1 MKRFYTFEPKNFRI
15 FDKMKGFIA
24 VALLMLMAVGNVNA
38 QVYQL
43 VTSVSDLA
51 VGDTVI
57 IAANGADYAM
67 STTQNGNNR
76 GTTAI
81 VKSDGG
87 TIASWTSSD
96 VEKFVLEAGTVSNTF
111 AFRAIGHAGYLYAAF
126 SNNNYLRTQSSIDN
140 FASWA
145 VTIASDGQATAISQ
159 GTSTRNSLRYNSASS
174 IFAAYNSGQSAIC
187 FYKWVCPAV
196 ASVAVEPSIN
206 TAVATWTS
214 DGTEFNAECNGQ
226 TLTGFT
232 KTGDVWSC
240 NISGLNPHTAYTF
253 KVKTDCAT
261 EYTEVNFT
269 TTCPVYT
276 DNTVN
281 ATIYEGQTYT
291 FHGNDYTEANTYTIP
306 MTDAYGCDSTVT
318 LVLEVLPPVNVH
330 SEVVTACDSYTLE
343 KLDGTQ
349 IICTETNIYYDT
361 LPNGAQGGLDSIH
374 IVDLTI
380 GHTYNIDT
388 NVKICETELPYE
400 FGPFTFPAGSQ
411 ALEMPI
417 PLHYTFTTAE
427 GCDSTVTL
435 HLTIGEVYD
444 VTVDS
449 TICENS
455 LPLTWNGKEFNA
467 AGTQSVTLQSVL
479 GCDSVVTMNLY
490 VNPNTTYEMTETVLE
505 NDLPYQLNGTDY
517 TTTGTYTQTIENANG
532 CDSVITLNLTV
543 YMNVTADETQT
554 ICEDQLPY
562 TWNGVEFT
570 AAGVDTVTL
579 QGAGEHGVDSTVN
592 MTLVVN
598 PLYNVTDELA
608 VCDNQMPYTW
618 NGVQFTE
625 AGTQS
630 ATLQSAAGC
639 DSVVTMTLTVNPT
652 YALTVD
658 STICENSLPFTWNDT
673 TFEAGTVVN
682 ANYTYV
688 FNGHSA
694 TGCDSVVTLNLR
706 VNGNSEET
714 VELTVLENELP
725 YTYNTESYSTPGTY
739 YQHIQNANG
748 CDSTIT
754 VVFDYYPNITVDVDS
769 TVCSTLLPITW
780 NNVEFDAAG
789 TSTVTLTGAGSHGED
804 STVNM
809 TLNVNVAPVAEITY
823 TICESEL
830 PYTQNGVTFDAA
842 GAQDVTLTAANGCDS
857 TLTMT
862 VVVNPVYNETEEI
875 SLCAVELPYTWNDTT
890 FEVATT
896 VPGNTYT
903 HVFHGTSALGCD
915 STVTLTLT
923 MKAQSECEFEV
934 TATAGEHG
942 TITPAGTDTYDYH
955 ATPTFTITPDA
966 CYEIAAITVN
976 GVEVANPASPFT
988 LEPIEENTTVD
999 VTFQLINYELTWTNI
1014 GNGDGT
1020 VNDSV
1025 EGVFATALCGEM
1037 VQGYV
1042 VKAATGSHLTK
1053 VVWNN
1058 YPIVIGGNI
1067 DEWTI
1072 NIPMT
1077 VDASNTNVEVE
1088 FTLDQFT
1095 VTATENDNTMGIVDP
1110 STATINYGQSAVINI
1125 LAETPGY
1132 HIEKVVCG
1140 NDTVIYGNNT
1150 AIEETYTVQS
1160 VTSDTLVEAFFAIN
1174 TYTITVEASANGTVD
1189 PAETITVEH
1198 GTNTTFTFT
1207 ADACY
1212 HVEEVMIDGV
1222 AQSPVPASY
1231 DFVNVA
1237 DNHTVAVTFSID
1249 TFLMT
1254 GVAHET
1260 TMGEVIGGTA
1270 DCGSNFEYTVNA
1282 FEGYHVERIERGGSV
1297 IATYTNQPATVSSYI
1312 NNVTEDT
1319 QIDAYFAINQ
1329 YEVTAT
1335 ATNGTITPATS
1346 TVAHGGSQTFTMV
1359 PDMCYE
1365 LTSVTVNGE
1374 ERISDVTTTTSAQQV
1389 LVEEG
1394 FDNVTGSNTTPI
1406 TIGNFVTGWSGT
1418 NVYPDV
1424 NNSLENMLKL
1434 GKSGAAGS
1442 VTLPALDLSEGAF
1455 RVEFDAAAWIGT
1467 GNPDNTTMVVVVN
1480 GEETEVNG
1488 MPVGNDNMG
1497 HFVLNFSN
1505 GTANTI
1511 ISFESYATSHSR
1523 FYLDN
1528 VKVTTGGLD
1537 INTLVVNPIEG
1548 PTTVQATFSLMT
1560 HDVVTSVIEGEGE
1573 ITPSYQVD
1581 CGTAST
1587 VTLTAGEGY
1596 HVNYYLLN
1604 GDTTTLNTNA
1614 DNNVTVNL
1622 NGMQDDTVAVAFA
1635 INTYNIT
1642 ACTGTNGTLTVMNA
1656 TVNHGDSAYVQVV
1669 ADVANGY
1676 HIVEITDNAGGSLP
1690 LGENTDVDVMY
1701 GLGDIQQDIEVC
1713 ATFAHNLYPITVVN
1727 NNPEIGTIVPSVD
1740 SSWTWGEDVP
1750 FVITPL
1756 NECYV
1761 ISEITVDGT
1770 TLTAGTDYTVTG
1782 DTYTFVNVTDEHS
1795 ITVGFDTVVYQ
1806 MTATIDPASSATV
1819 TTGEANCG
1827 QNWDFVM
1834 EAAEGQHL
1842 AMVFVD
1848 YVLDTVFENQEDTYT
1863 YTIEDV
1869 HANHSVIVYTAIDE
1883 YAVNITTIGEG
1894 VTNLDGDTNVIYN
1907 NTLDFTFAPNA
1918 CNELVSFTIND
1929 EEYFD
1934 SIVSMAYTWT
1944 ATEDATIVVTYDSIR
1959 YIMAETHTGN
1969 GTVSFDS
1976 TVNCGETYTYTV
1988 TADEG
1993 WHIES
1998 CILSDGTT
2006 DVEQMTL
2013 PTTNADNATTVDV
2026 TADKDYVLNVT
2037 FAINMYNVTLC
2048 NALTEGTATFTP
2060 NPVAHDSSVVV
2071 NVVATA
2077 PGYHVQTVFS
2087 DETNVQTYGEN
2098 ENIDVNY
2105 TLTNVV
2111 SDTCVDV
2118 TFELN
2123 NYTITA
2129 SVADA
2134 TNGMIT
2140 PEGDS
2145 AVRYGDNVTY
2155 TIQPTND
2162 CHYISTVVVDDTT
2175 EIVVNDS
2182 VAYTYTFSAIENN
2195 HTIVA
2200 NFDVYRYEVATSVN
2214 DALMGEVTPTDT
2226 LDCGE
2231 TFDYTVTPAFGYHIA
2246 SVEVDGVAETIADSS
2261 TFASSITD
2269 IHADHSIVV
2278 TFEINHYLIDVTA
2291 GANGTIVPGDTVLEH
2306 GQDLTLTITPDD
2318 CYYISELIVDGEDQ
2332 ASLIVPDGM
2341 TYTFVNLTEAHTIEA
2356 NFAIYTYDMTETH
2369 TGEGT
2374 VSTADDINCGDEYTY
2389 TITAGTGW
2397 HIASIELGGN
2407 TINNTMVEP
2416 NDFNDTTITVN
2427 PVRQDTM
2434 ITVVFEIDHYTVSA
2448 CDVTNGTIVIN
2459 DPTEV
2464 DSNSNTTA
2472 TITADAANG
2481 YHIVEISDNRGG
2493 LETYGA
2499 NTDTVATYNVDNV
2512 DQDIE
2517 VCAVFAL
2524 NEFHITATAGANG
2537 TIDPEGTDT
2546 IFYGETLTY
2555 TITADQPCYYISA
2568 VDVDGA
2574 SVWTGYTDSISPYT
2588 YTFTAADFDQSVVEH
2603 TINAEFTMF
2612 QYNMTSTAYEDT
2624 MGTVTS
2630 AVVNC
2635 AEDYTYVI
2643 NANYGWHI
2651 DHVVLDGTT
2660 TNYDGQPTE
2669 DSITVTDI
2677 HEHHNLDVYFARN
2690 YYPVTAIAN
2699 EHGTIVVAGTASIEH
2714 GTSVSYDITPDHC
2727 YYISEILVN
2736 GEAQAIDD
2744 IEGETFTIASI
2755 EDTTVIEV
2763 SFEIYRYFMGE
2774 SHTGNGTVTT
2784 DTVDCDA
2791 AYQYTITADT
2801 GWHIESHTLGGVTYT
2816 LNHNS
2821 DVEALRNVTAA
2832 TQDTTLEVIFA
2843 RNNYTIDV
2851 TTTGNGTT
2859 TPGDTTVEYEA
2870 TVDYTI
2876 TADFGHH
2883 IASVT
2888 VDGVAENVP
2897 DNADTYDYTF
2907 SNIDANHTL
2916 NVVFE
2921 PNVYVINAT
2930 AEDHGTILLEGDNE
2944 VVFGGSV
2951 TFSITADPCYNISA
2965 IVVDGEED
2973 TNFVAGVPT
2982 AEYTMSNIDS
2992 NHTVVAQFEITTY
3005 EVTVNVTGN
3014 GTADPTSGTYNCGD
3028 TVAFTFTPDND
3039 GVEVES
3045 VVVNGNNIGSVT
3057 SYVINGISAD
3067 YTIDVTFAD
3076 ITYTLTS
3083 VAYNNGTID
3092 PVGDTVVAYNGS
3104 MTYTLTPDDCQTV
3117 SELLVNGVS
3126 YLDSA
3131 SFDGTTLTLDNI
3143 QRDMTIQAYF
3153 QVMTYTVEATQAEGG
3168 VITETGV
3175 YNCGTDVAYNITAA
3189 DCYTLTT
3196 ITVDGEDITCE
3207 LTDTVI
3213 VFNAIDTNH
3222 TITATFTMNTYTITA
3237 NVDDDAAGTITPTNT
3252 FDCGETP
3259 TYEITPNEGYYI
3271 VSVMVDSVEQGAI
3284 ESYTFSALHADHTI
3298 DATFAKYTYTVSA
3311 FGANGVE
3318 IDPMGDTVVEYGESL
3333 TYTLTADDCY
3343 EIVDV
3348 TLDGESL
3355 GAVTTVNVD
3364 NITADHVINVVSAIK
3379 TYTITAT
3386 ATEGGVITPA
3396 GEVEVN
3402 CGGSQYFTI
3411 TPAEG
3416 YVIESVEVDGNDE
3429 GAITSYLFD
3438 SVTADATI
3446 HVTFTAIADS
3456 VYTIT
3461 ATAGANGTI
3470 TPAGDVEV
3478 NYGASQS
3485 FVIVPDEFYTIGEVL
3500 IDSVP
3505 LATPVAS
3512 YTFVNVTANHTIDV
3526 TFVPAE
3532 CPVPTYAWT
3541 TDITDNS
3548 ATLNWSD
3555 MEVTSYTIRYK
3566 TSADTAYTVVDNI
3579 TDVTYELSG
3588 LEDNTVYYWNVKSVC
3603 IADEAESNWSS
3614 QQSFRTEG
3622 TVDTTGVVNYE
3633 LDFVKVYSYGS
3644 DIYVVNNGNAVI
3656 NNVQVF
3662 DLNGR
3667 IIYNGKAQEN
3677 PTVINV
3683 NAANGMYVVR
3693 VITADAVRNYK
3704 VSISN
3709 R

>member
-24 VALLMLMAVGNVNA
+24 VALLMLMALGNVDA
-38 QVYQL
+38 QVFRL
-43 VTSVSDLA
+43 VSSASDLN

-57 IAANGADYAM
+57 IAAQGYDYAL
-67 STTQNGNNR
+67 STDQQSNNRRQAAITKTDDKVTLTSDVEIIVLEAGNVTGTFALKAQGTAGYLYASSSSGNQLRTQSTLNGNASWLITISGGTASIVAQGSNTRNTMQYNSTNGLFSCYASASQSALCLYKKVCADVETLTATPDITSAQATWSSMATSFVAELNGTPVTNFTQNGNNW
-76 GTTAI
+76 TC
-81 VKSDGG
+81 DL
-87 TIASWTSSD
+87 ASLTP
-96 VEKFVLEAGTVSNTF
+96 NT
-111 AFRAIGHAGYLYAAF
+111 
-126 SNNNYLRTQSSIDN
+126 D
-140 FASWA
+140 
-145 VTIASDGQATAISQ
+145 
-159 GTSTRNSLRYNSASS
+159 
-174 IFAAYNSGQSAIC
+174 
-187 FYKWVCPAV
+187 
-196 ASVAVEPSIN
+196 
-206 TAVATWTS
+206 
-214 DGTEFNAECNGQ
+214 
-226 TLTGFT
+226 
-232 KTGDVWSC
+232 
-240 NISGLNPHTAYTF
+240 YTF
-253 KVKTDCAT
+253 KVRSACQT
-261 EYTEVNFT
+261 EFEVANFT
-269 TTCPVYT
+269 TGCTVYT

-281 ATIYEGQTYT
+281 ATIYEGQVYP
-291 FHGNDYTEANTYTIP
+291 FHGTDYTEANTYTIP
-306 MTDAYGCDSTVT
+306 MTDAYGCDSTIT
-318 LVLEVLPPVNVH
+318 LVLEVLPPLNVH
-330 SEVVTACDSYTLE
+330 EEDITACDSYTLE
-343 KLDGTQ
+343 KLDGTE

-361 LPNGAQGGLDSIH
+361 LVGGAQGGLDSIH
-374 IVDLTI
+374 IVNLTI
-380 GHTYNIDT
+380 GQTYNIDT
-388 NVKICETELPYE
+388 VITICETDLPFN
-400 FGPFTFPAGSQ
+400 FGPFNFPEGSQ
-411 ALEMPI
+411 AMEMPI
-417 PLHYTFTTAE
+417 PLHYTFTTAA
-427 GCDSTVTL
+427 GCDSVVTL
-435 HLTIGEVYD
+435 RLTIGEVYEVD
-444 VTVDS
+444 VDS
-449 TICENS
+449 TICENA
-455 LPLTWNGKEFNA
+455 LPFTWNGVTFTA
-467 AGTQSVTLQSVL
+467 AGTQSTTLQTVL
-479 GCDSVVTMNLY
+479 GCDSVVNMT
-490 VNPNTTYEMTETVLE
+490 VNVNTNTVSEINAEVVE
-505 NDLPYQLNGTDY
+505 NDLPYELNGTEY
-517 TTTGTYTQTIENANG
+517 TTSGTYTQLLENANG
-532 CDSVITLNLTV
+532 CDSTITLNLTV
-543 YMNVTADETQT
+543 YMNVTGDAEQT
-554 ICEDQLPY
+554 ICESQLPY
-562 TWNGVEFT
+562 TWNEVEFT
-570 AAGVDTVTL
+570 AAGTQSAL
-579 QGAGEHGVDSTVN
+579 LAGQGSHGEDSTVN

-598 PLYNVTDELA
+598 PEYNVNDELA
-608 VCDNQMPYTW
+608 VCDNELPYTW
-618 NGVQFTE
+618 NEVVFTE
-625 AGTQS
+625 AGTQT
-630 ATLQSAAGC
+630 ATLQTVAGC

-652 YALTVD
+652 ATGAEEF
-658 STICENSLPFTWNDT
+658 TICPADLPYTWNDT
-673 TFEAGTVVN
+673 TFGSETTPGT
-682 ANYTYV
+682 YTYIY
-688 FNGHSA
+688 NGHTVA
-694 TGCDSVVTLNLR
+694 GCDSVVTLTLTINA
-706 VNGNSEET
+706 NTEET
-714 VELTVLENELP
+714 VEVTVLENELP
-725 YTYNTESYSTPGTY
+725 YEFNGDLYSTPGTY
-739 YQHIQNANG
+739 YTHIQNAVG
-748 CDSTIT
+748 CDSAIT
-754 VVFDYYPNITVDVDS
+754 LVFDYYPNITVDVDS
-769 TVCSTLLPITW
+769 TICSTMLPLTW
-780 NNVEFDAAG
+780 NEVEFDAAG
-789 TSTVTLTGAGSHGED
+789 NGTVTLTGAGSHGED

-809 TLNVNVAPVAEITY
+809 TLNVLEAPVAEITY
-823 TICESEL
+823 TICDSEL
-830 PYTQNGVTFDAA
+830 PYTQNGITFDAA
-842 GAQDVTLTAANGCDS
+842 GVQDVVLTAANGCDS

-862 VVVNPVYNETEEI
+862 VVVNPTYNETEELF
-875 SLCAVELPYTWNDTT
+875 LCPIELPYTWNDTT
-890 FEVATT
+890 FEAGTT
-896 VPGNTYT
+896 VAGQTYT
-903 HVFHGTSALGCD
+903 HVFNGTTVAGCD
-915 STVTLTLT
+915 SVVELTLT
-923 MKAQSECEFEV
+923 MKQQSECEFEV
-934 TATAGEHG
+934 TATAGAHG
-942 TITPAGTDTYDYH
+942 TISPAGTQTVDYH
-955 ATPTFTITPDA
+955 ATPAYTITPDA
-966 CYEIAAITVN
+966 CYEIATLTVN
-976 GVEVANPASPFT
+976 GVAVDNPTNDYT
-988 LEPIEENTTVD
+988 LEPVEENTTVD

-1025 EGVFATALCGEM
+1025 EGVFATALCGDM

-1077 VDASNTNVEVE
+1077 VDATNTNIQVE

-1110 STATINYGQSAVINI
+1110 TTSTIDYGHSAVIDI

-1140 NDTVIYGNNT
+1140 NDTVLYGTNT
-1150 AIEETYTVQS
+1150 DVEETYTVQS

-1174 TYTITVEASANGTVD
+1174 NYNITVESYTNGTIE
-1189 PAETITVEH
+1189 PAETITVEF
-1198 GTNTTFTFT
+1198 GTDTTFTFT
-1207 ADACY
+1207 PDACY
-1212 HVEEVMIDGV
+1212 HVEEVLVDGV
-1222 AQSPVPASY
+1222 AIDPAPTSY

-1237 DNHTVAVTFSID
+1237 DNHTLAVTFAID
-1249 TFLMT
+1249 SFLM
-1254 GVAHET
+1254 VAT
-1260 TMGEVIGGTA
+1260 VNDASMGEVTEGIA
-1270 DCGSNFEYTVNA
+1270 ACGSTFEYVVTAYN
-1282 FEGYHVERIERGGSV
+1282 GYHVDHIERDGAV
-1297 IATYTNQPATVSSYI
+1297 IATYTNQPATASCFIS
-1312 NNVTEDT
+1312 NVTADT
-1319 QIDAYFAINQ
+1319 QIDVFFAINE

-1335 ATNGTITPATS
+1335 ATNGTIAPATS
-1346 TVAHGGSQTFTMV
+1346 TVAHGGSQTFTMT
-1359 PDMCYE
+1359 PDECYE
-1365 LTSVTVNGE
+1365 LASVTVNGVDMTG
-1374 ERISDVTTTTSAQQV
+1374 DVTTTASDYVVV
-1389 LVEEG
+1389 LNEDFAAAVGNPNSELTVGNILPGWTGTKAYPNEG
-1394 FDNVTGSNTTPI
+1394 
-1406 TIGNFVTGWSGT
+1406 
-1418 NVYPDV
+1418 
-1424 NNSLENMLKL
+1424 MLKFGTSSL
-1434 GKSGAAGS
+1434 GGS
-1442 VTLPALDLSEGAF
+1442 ITLPTLDLSAGDF
-1455 RVEFDAAAWIGT
+1455 HIEFDAAAY
-1467 GNPDNTTMVVVVN
+1467 NNSSEQTTLILTVN
-1480 GEETEVNG
+1480 GVETEVDG
-1488 MPVGNDNMG
+1488 LLRGDNNMQT
-1497 HFVLNFSN
+1497 FSYDFTN
-1505 GTANTI
+1505 GTANTV
-1511 ISFESYATSHSR
+1511 ISFESFQDNRSR
-1523 FYLDN
+1523 FFLDN
-1528 VKVTTGGLD
+1528 VKITTGSPA
-1537 INTLVVNPIEG
+1537 ISTLTVTPIEG
-1548 PTTVQATFSLMT
+1548 PTTVEATFSQQQFE
-1560 HDVVTSVIEGEGE
+1560 VVTSVIEGNGE
-1573 ITPSYQVD
+1573 ITPTTTFD
-1581 CGTAST
+1581 CGSDVE
-1587 VTLTAGEGY
+1587 VTMTAGDGY
-1596 HVNYYLLN
+1596 HINYYVVN
-1604 GDTTTLNTNA
+1604 GETTTLNTN
-1614 DNNVTVNL
+1614 
-1622 NGMQDDTVAVAFA
+1622 DDTQVTIAVNSSRNDTVDVAFA

-1642 ACTGTNGTLTVMNA
+1642 ACTGTNGTLTVLNA

-1676 HIVEITDNAGGSLP
+1676 HIVEITDNAGGSLT
-1690 LGENTDVDVMY
+1690 LGENTDTDVMY

-1750 FVITPL
+1750 FVITPSS
-1756 NECYV
+1756 ECYY

-1782 DTYTFVNVTDEHS
+1782 DTYTFVNVVDEHS

-1842 AMVFVD
+1842 AMIFVD
-1848 YVLDTVFENQEDTYT
+1848 YVLDTVFTNQEDTYT
-1863 YTIEDV
+1863 YTVEDV
-1869 HANHSVIVYTAIDE
+1869 HGDHNVIVYTAIDE
-1883 YAVNITTIGEG
+1883 YAVNVTTIGEG
-1894 VTNLDGDTNVIYN
+1894 VTNIDGDTTAVYN
-1907 NTLDFTFAPNA
+1907 TTLDFTFAPNA

-1929 EEYFD
+1929 VEYID
-1934 SIVSMAYTWT
+1934 SLSSLAYTWT
-1944 ATEDATIVVTYDSIR
+1944 ATEDASVVVTYDSIR

-1976 TVNCGETYTYTV
+1976 TVNCGETYTYEV
-1988 TADEG
+1988 QAEEG

-1998 CILSDGTT
+1998 CILSDGVT

-2037 FAINMYNVTLC
+2037 FAINTYNVTLC
-2048 NALTEGTATFTP
+2048 NPLTEGTATI
-2060 NPVAHDSSVVV
+2060 NPAVVAHDSTVEVTVVV
-2071 NVVATA
+2071 TA
-2077 PGYHVQTVFS
+2077 PGYHVQTIFS
-2087 DETNVQTYGEN
+2087 DESNVQTYGEN
-2098 ENIDVNY
+2098 ADTNVTY

-2111 SDTCVDV
+2111 SDTCIDV

-2123 NYTITA
+2123 NYNIVA
-2129 SVADA
+2129 SVSDPD
-2134 TNGMIT
+2134 NGEIV

-2155 TIQPTND
+2155 TIRPTND

-2175 EIVVNDS
+2175 VIDVNDS
-2182 VAYTYTFSAIENN
+2182 VAFDYTFAAIDNN

-2200 NFDVYRYEVATSVN
+2200 NFDIYRYEVTTSVN
-2214 DALMGEVTPTDT
+2214 DATMGTITATDSV
-2226 LDCGE
+2226 DCGSA
-2231 TFDYTVTPAFGYHIA
+2231 FDYEVIPEVGYHIA

-2261 TFASSITD
+2261 TFTSSITD
-2269 IHADHSIVV
+2269 IHADHSIVA

-2291 GANGTIVPGDTVLEH
+2291 GANGTIVSGDTVLEH
-2306 GQDLTLTITPDD
+2306 GQDVTFTITPDD

-2332 ASLIVPDGM
+2332 ASMIVPEGM
-2341 TYTFVNLTEAHTIEA
+2341 TYTFANVSEAHTIEA
-2356 NFAIYTYDMTETH
+2356 NFEIYTYDMTETH
-2369 TGEGT
+2369 TGNGT

-2389 TITAGTGW
+2389 TITADMGW
-2397 HIASIELGGN
+2397 HIASIEFGGN

-2416 NDFNDTTITVN
+2416 NDFNDTIITIN

-2434 ITVVFEIDHYTVSA
+2434 LTVVFEIDHYTVSA
-2448 CDVTNGTIVIN
+2448 CAAVNGTITIN
-2459 DPTEV
+2459 DPVEV
-2464 DSNSNTTA
+2464 DSNMSTTA
-2472 TITADAANG
+2472 TIVADTLNG
-2481 YHIVEISDNRGG
+2481 YHIVEVSDNRGG
-2493 LETYGA
+2493 YVAYGN
-2499 NTDTVATYNVDNV
+2499 NTDVEVVYNIDNV

-2546 IFYGETLTY
+2546 LFYGETLTY

-2568 VDVDGA
+2568 VDVDGE
-2574 SVWTGYTDSISPYT
+2574 SVWTGHTDSISPYT
-2588 YTFTAADFDQSVVEH
+2588 YTFTAADFDQAVVEH

-2612 QYNMTSTAYEDT
+2612 EYNMTATAHEDT

-2635 AEDYTYVI
+2635 GDDYTYEI
-2643 NANYGWHI
+2643 TANYGWHI

-2669 DSITVTDI
+2669 DEITVTDI

-2699 EHGTIVVAGTASIEH
+2699 EHGSIVVAGTTSVEH
-2714 GTSVSYDITPDHC
+2714 GTGVSYEITPDHC

-2736 GEAQAIDD
+2736 GEAQAIDN
-2744 IEGETFTIASI
+2744 IEGETFAIASI
-2755 EDTTVIEV
+2755 EDTTVIEA

-2774 SHTGNGTVTT
+2774 THTGNGTVTT

-2821 DVEALRNVTAA
+2821 DVQALRNVTAA

-2851 TTTGNGTT
+2851 TVNGNGTT

-2897 DNADTYDYTF
+2897 ANADTYDYTF

-2965 IVVDGEED
+2965 ILVDGEAD

-2992 NHTVVAQFEITTY
+2992 NHTVVAQFETTTY

-3067 YTIDVTFAD
+3067 YTIDVNFAD

-3104 MTYTLTPDDCQTV
+3104 MTYTLTPNDCQTV

-3131 SFDGTTLTLDNI
+3131 NFDGTTLTLDNI

-3153 QVMTYTVEATQAEGG
+3153 QVMTYTVEATQADGG

-3175 YNCGTDVAYNITAA
+3175 YNCGTDVTYNIVAN

-3237 NVDDDAAGTITPTNT
+3237 NVNDDAAGTITPTDT
-3252 FDCGETP
+3252 FNCGETP
-3259 TYEITPNEGYYI
+3259 VYEITPNEGYYI

-3284 ESYTFSALHADHTI
+3284 DSYTFSALHADHTI

-3311 FGANGVE
+3311 YGAAGVE
-3318 IDPMGDTVVEYGESL
+3318 ITPEGDTTVEYGESVS
-3333 TYTLTADDCY
+3333 YTLTADDCY
-3343 EIVDV
+3343 EIVSV
-3348 TLDGESL
+3348 MLDGEDL
-3355 GAVTTVNVD
+3355 GAVTTVDVD
-3364 NITADHVINVVSAIK
+3364 SITANHVITVESAIK

-3386 ATEGGVITPA
+3386 ATEGGNITPA
-3396 GEVEVN
+3396 GEVIVN
-3402 CGGSQYFTI
+3402 CGASQFFSI

-3416 YVIESVEVDGNDE
+3416 YVIESVEVDGADQ
-3429 GAITSYLFD
+3429 GAISSYLFD

-3446 HVTFTAIADS
+3446 HVIFSAIADS
-3456 VYTIT
+3456 TYTIT

-3470 TPAGDVEV
+3470 TPAGDVTV
-3478 NYGASQS
+3478 NYGASQT
-3485 FVIVPDEFYTIGEVL
+3485 FVIVADEYYTIGEVL

-3505 LATPVAS
+3505 LANSVAS

-3548 ATLNWSD
+3548 ATLNWTD

-3566 TSADTAYTVVDNI
+3566 SAEDTVYTEVTGITETS
-3579 TDVTYELSG
+3579 YELSG
-3588 LEDNTVYYWNVKSVC
+3588 LDDNMVYVWNVKSVC
-3603 IADEAESNWSS
+3603 IADTAESSWSS
-3614 QQSFRTEG
+3614 QQQFRTEG
-3622 TVDTTGVVNYE
+3622 TLPDTTGVANYS
-3633 LDFVKVYSYGS
+3633 LDNVKVYSYGN
-3644 DIYVVNNGNAVI
+3644 DIYVVNNSNVII
-3656 NNVQVF
+3656 NNVQVY

-3667 IIYNGKAQEN
+3667 IIYNGKAQDN

-3693 VITADAVRNYK
+3693 VTTADAVRNYK
-3704 VSISN
+3704 VSISQ

>member
-24 VALLMLMAVGNVNA
+24 VALLMLMALGNVDA
-38 QVYQL
+38 QVFRL
-43 VTSVSDLA
+43 VSSASDLN

-57 IAANGADYAM
+57 IAAKDYDYALSATQNTNNRGAVSITKDGDIASWTTNVALCELETGTVSGTFALKTTEGYLYAASNSSNYLKTQASKSNNGAWLITISGGTASIVAQGTNTRNTMQYNALSTLFSCYASASQSDLCLYKKVCAEVETLTVTPDITSAQATWSSM
-67 STTQNGNNR
+67 ATSFVAELNGTPVTNFTQNGNNW
-76 GTTAI
+76 TC
-81 VKSDGG
+81 DL
-87 TIASWTSSD
+87 ASLTP
-96 VEKFVLEAGTVSNTF
+96 NT
-111 AFRAIGHAGYLYAAF
+111 
-126 SNNNYLRTQSSIDN
+126 D
-140 FASWA
+140 
-145 VTIASDGQATAISQ
+145 
-159 GTSTRNSLRYNSASS
+159 
-174 IFAAYNSGQSAIC
+174 
-187 FYKWVCPAV
+187 
-196 ASVAVEPSIN
+196 
-206 TAVATWTS
+206 
-214 DGTEFNAECNGQ
+214 
-226 TLTGFT
+226 
-232 KTGDVWSC
+232 
-240 NISGLNPHTAYTF
+240 YTF
-253 KVKTDCAT
+253 KVRSACQT
-261 EYTEVNFT
+261 EFEVANFT
-269 TTCPVYT
+269 TGCTVYT

-281 ATIYEGQTYT
+281 ATIYEGQVYP
-291 FHGNDYTEANTYTIP
+291 FHGTDYTEANTYTIP
-306 MTDAYGCDSTVT
+306 MTDAYGCDSTIT
-318 LVLEVLPPVNVH
+318 LVLEVLPPLNVH
-330 SEVVTACDSYTLE
+330 EEDITACDSYTLE
-343 KLDGTQ
+343 KLDGTE

-361 LPNGAQGGLDSIH
+361 LVGGAQGGLDSIH
-374 IVDLTI
+374 IVNLTI
-380 GHTYNIDT
+380 GQTYNIDT
-388 NVKICETELPYE
+388 VITICETDLPFN
-400 FGPFTFPAGSQ
+400 FGPFNFPEGSQ
-411 ALEMPI
+411 AMEMPI
-417 PLHYTFTTAE
+417 PLHYTFTTAA
-427 GCDSTVTL
+427 GCDSVVTL
-435 HLTIGEVYD
+435 RLTIGEVYEVD
-444 VTVDS
+444 VDS
-449 TICENS
+449 TICENA
-455 LPLTWNGKEFNA
+455 LPFTWNGVTFTA
-467 AGTQSVTLQSVL
+467 AGTQSTTLQTVL
-479 GCDSVVTMNLY
+479 GCDSVVNMT
-490 VNPNTTYEMTETVLE
+490 VNVNTNTVSEINAEVVE
-505 NDLPYQLNGTDY
+505 NDLPYELNGTEY
-517 TTTGTYTQTIENANG
+517 TTSGTYTQTLQNVNG
-532 CDSVITLNLTV
+532 CDSTITLNLTV
-543 YMNVTADETQT
+543 YMNVTGDAEQT
-554 ICEDQLPY
+554 ICESQLPY
-562 TWNGVEFT
+562 TWNEVEFT
-570 AAGVDTVTL
+570 AAGTQSAL
-579 QGAGEHGVDSTVN
+579 LAGQGSHGEDSTVN

-598 PLYNVTDELA
+598 PEYNVNDELA
-608 VCDNQMPYTW
+608 VCDNELPYTW
-618 NGVQFTE
+618 NEVVFTE

-630 ATLQSAAGC
+630 TTLQTVAGC

-652 YALTVD
+652 ATGAEEF
-658 STICENSLPFTWNDT
+658 TICPADLPYTWNDT
-673 TFEAGTVVN
+673 TFGTETTPGT
-682 ANYTYV
+682 YTYIY
-688 FNGHSA
+688 NGHTVA
-694 TGCDSVVTLNLR
+694 GCDSVVTLTLTINA
-706 VNGNSEET
+706 NTEET
-714 VELTVLENELP
+714 VEVTVLENELP
-725 YTYNTESYSTPGTY
+725 YEFNGDLYSTPGTY
-739 YQHIQNANG
+739 YTHIQNAVG
-748 CDSTIT
+748 CDSAIT
-754 VVFDYYPNITVDVDS
+754 LVFDYYPNITVDVDS
-769 TVCSTLLPITW
+769 TICSTMLPLTW
-780 NNVEFDAAG
+780 NEVEFDAAG
-789 TSTVTLTGAGSHGED
+789 NGTVTLTGAGSHGED

-809 TLNVNVAPVAEITY
+809 TLNVLEAPVAEITY
-823 TICESEL
+823 TICDSEL

-842 GAQDVTLTAANGCDS
+842 GVQDVVLTAANGCDS

-862 VVVNPVYNETEEI
+862 VVVNPTYNETEELF
-875 SLCAVELPYTWNDTT
+875 LCPIELPYTWNDTT
-890 FEVATT
+890 FEAGTT
-896 VPGNTYT
+896 VSGQTYT
-903 HVFHGTSALGCD
+903 HVFNGTTAAGCD
-915 STVTLTLT
+915 SVVELTLT
-923 MKAQSECEFEV
+923 MKQQSECEFEV
-934 TATAGEHG
+934 TATAGAHG
-942 TITPAGTDTYDYH
+942 TISPAGTQTVDYH
-955 ATPTFTITPDA
+955 ATPTYTITPDA

-976 GVEVANPASPFT
+976 GVAVENPASPFT
-988 LEPIEENTTVD
+988 LEPIEANTTVD
-999 VTFQLINYELTWTNI
+999 VTFQLIEYELTWTST
-1014 GNGDGT
+1014 GNGTGT

-1025 EGVFATALCGEM
+1025 EGTFATAMCGEM
-1037 VQGYV
+1037 VQGYT
-1042 VKAATGSHLTK
+1042 VKAAPGSYINT

-1058 YPIVIGGNI
+1058 YPIVIGGEI
-1067 DEWTI
+1067 TEWTI

-1077 VDASNTNVEVE
+1077 VNASNTNVQVE
-1088 FTLDQFT
+1088 FTLERFE
-1095 VTATENDNTMGIVDP
+1095 VTATVNDDAMGIVVPDTD
-1110 STATINYGQSAVINI
+1110 SINYGQPAVISI
-1125 LAETPGY
+1125 LAETPAY

-1140 NDTVIYGNNT
+1140 SDTTMYGNNT
-1150 AIEETYTVQS
+1150 DTDTTYTVQS
-1160 VTSDTLVEAFFAIN
+1160 VTSDTLVKVFFAIN
-1174 TYTITVEASANGTVD
+1174 TYNITVEATTNGTIE
-1189 PAETITVEH
+1189 PAESITVEH
-1198 GTNTTFTFT
+1198 GTDTTFTFT
-1207 ADACY
+1207 PADCY
-1212 HVEEVMIDGV
+1212 HVEEVLIDGT
-1222 AQSPVPASY
+1222 AIDPAPTSY

-1237 DNHTVAVTFSID
+1237 ANHTVAVTFAID
-1249 TFLMT
+1249 SFLM
-1254 GVAHET
+1254 VAT
-1260 TMGEVIGGTA
+1260 VNDAAMGSVTEGIA
-1270 DCGSNFEYTVNA
+1270 ACGSTFEYTVTAN
-1282 FEGYHVERIERGGSV
+1282 EGYHVDHIERGGEV
-1297 IATYTNQPATVSSYI
+1297 IATYTNQPATASCFIS
-1312 NNVTEDT
+1312 NVTADT
-1319 QIDAYFAINQ
+1319 QIDVFFAINE
-1329 YEVTAT
+1329 YAVTAT
-1335 ATNGTITPATS
+1335 ATNGTITPATT
-1346 TVAHGGSQTFTMV
+1346 TVAHGGSQTFTMT
-1359 PDMCYE
+1359 PDECYE
-1365 LTSVTVNGE
+1365 LASVTVNGVDMTA
-1374 ERISDVTTTTSAQQV
+1374 DVTTTASDYVVV
-1389 LVEEG
+1389 LKEDFAAAVGNPNSELTVGNILPGWTGTKAYPNEG
-1394 FDNVTGSNTTPI
+1394 
-1406 TIGNFVTGWSGT
+1406 
-1418 NVYPDV
+1418 
-1424 NNSLENMLKL
+1424 MLKFGTTSL
-1434 GKSGAAGS
+1434 GGEI
-1442 VTLPALDLSEGAF
+1442 TLPTLDLSTGDF
-1455 RVEFDAAAWIGT
+1455 HIEFDAAAY
-1467 GNPDNTTMVVVVN
+1467 NNSSEQTTLILTVN
-1480 GEETEVNG
+1480 GVETEVDG
-1488 MPVGNDNMG
+1488 LLRGDNNMQT
-1497 HFVLNFSN
+1497 FSYDFTN
-1505 GTANTI
+1505 GTANTV
-1511 ISFESYATSHSR
+1511 ISFESFQDNRSR
-1523 FYLDN
+1523 FFLDN
-1528 VKVTTGGLD
+1528 VKITTGSPA
-1537 INTLVVNPIEG
+1537 ISTLTVTPIEG
-1548 PTTVQATFSLMT
+1548 PTAVVATFSQQQFE
-1560 HDVVTSVIEGEGE
+1560 VVTSVIEGTGE
-1573 ITPSYQVD
+1573 ITPTTTFD
-1581 CGTAST
+1581 CGSDVE
-1587 VTLTAGEGY
+1587 VTMTAGDGY
-1596 HVNYYLLN
+1596 HINYYVVN
-1604 GDTTTLNTNA
+1604 GETTTLNTN
-1614 DNNVTVNL
+1614 
-1622 NGMQDDTVAVAFA
+1622 DDTQLTIAVNSSRNDTVDVAFA

-1642 ACTGTNGTLTVMNA
+1642 ACTGTNGTLTVLNA

-1690 LGENTDVDVMY
+1690 LGQNTDTDVMY
-1701 GLGDIQQDIEVC
+1701 GLGEIQQDIEVC

-1750 FVITPL
+1750 FVITPSS
-1756 NECYV
+1756 ECYY

-1770 TLTAGTDYTVTG
+1770 TLTAGTDYTITG
-1782 DTYTFVNVTDEHS
+1782 DTYTFVNVVDEHS

-1842 AMVFVD
+1842 AMIFVD

-1869 HANHSVIVYTAIDE
+1869 HADHSVLVYTLIDE
-1883 YAVNITTIGEG
+1883 YAVNVTTIGEG
-1894 VTNLDGDTNVIYN
+1894 VTNIDGDTTAVYN
-1907 NTLDFTFAPNA
+1907 TTLDFTFAPNA

-1929 EEYFD
+1929 VEYID
-1934 SIVSMAYTWT
+1934 SIASMAFTWT
-1944 ATEDATIVVTYDSIR
+1944 ATEDATVVVTYDSIR

-1976 TVNCGETYTYTV
+1976 TVNCGETYTYEV
-1988 TADEG
+1988 QAEEG

-1998 CILSDGTT
+1998 CILSDGVT

-2037 FAINMYNVTLC
+2037 FAINTYNVTLC
-2048 NALTEGTATFTP
+2048 NPLTEGTATI
-2060 NPVAHDSSVVV
+2060 NPTVVAHDSTVEVTV
-2071 NVVATA
+2071 DVTT
-2077 PGYHVQTVFS
+2077 PGYHVQTIFS
-2087 DETNVQTYGEN
+2087 DEANVQTYGEN
-2098 ENIDVNY
+2098 DHTNVTY

-2123 NYTITA
+2123 NYNIVA
-2129 SVADA
+2129 SVSDPD
-2134 TNGMIT
+2134 NGEIV

-2155 TIQPTND
+2155 TIRPTND
-2162 CHYISTVVVDDTT
+2162 CHFISTVVVDDTT
-2175 EIVVNDS
+2175 TVTVNDS
-2182 VAYTYTFSAIENN
+2182 VAFDYTFSAIDNN

-2200 NFDVYRYEVATSVN
+2200 NFDIYRYEVATSVN
-2214 DALMGEVTPTDT
+2214 DATMGTITATDSV
-2226 LDCGE
+2226 DCGSA
-2231 TFDYTVTPAFGYHIA
+2231 FDYEVIPEVGYHIA

-2261 TFASSITD
+2261 TFSSSITD
-2269 IHADHSIVV
+2269 IHADHSIVA

-2291 GANGTIVPGDTVLEH
+2291 GANGTIVSGDTVLEH
-2306 GQDLTLTITPDD
+2306 GQDVTFTITPDD

-2332 ASLIVPDGM
+2332 ASLIVPEGM
-2341 TYTFVNLTEAHTIEA
+2341 TYTFANISEAHTIEA
-2356 NFAIYTYDMTETH
+2356 NFEIYTYDMTETH
-2369 TGEGT
+2369 TGNGT
-2374 VSTADDINCGDEYTY
+2374 VTTADDINCGDEYTY
-2389 TITAGTGW
+2389 TITADMGW
-2397 HIASIELGGN
+2397 HIASIEFGGT

-2416 NDFNDTTITVN
+2416 NDFNDTTITIN

-2434 ITVVFEIDHYTVSA
+2434 LTVVFEIDHYTVSA
-2448 CDVTNGTIVIN
+2448 CAAVNGTITIN
-2459 DPTEV
+2459 DPVEV
-2464 DSNSNTTA
+2464 DSNMSTTA
-2472 TITADAANG
+2472 TIVADTLNG
-2481 YHIVEISDNRGG
+2481 YHIVEITDNRGG
-2493 LETYGA
+2493 SMTFGN
-2499 NTDTVATYNVDNV
+2499 NTDVEATYNIDNV

-2517 VCAVFAL
+2517 VCATFAL

-2568 VDVDGA
+2568 VDVDGE
-2574 SVWTGYTDSISPYT
+2574 SVWTGYTDSISPYN
-2588 YTFTAADFDQSVVEH
+2588 YTFTAADFDQAVVEH

-2612 QYNMTSTAYEDT
+2612 EYNMTATAHEDT

-2635 AEDYTYVI
+2635 GDDYTYEI
-2643 NANYGWHI
+2643 TANYGWHI

-2669 DSITVTDI
+2669 DEITVTDI

-2699 EHGTIVVAGTASIEH
+2699 EHGSIVVAGTTSVEH
-2714 GTSVSYDITPDHC
+2714 GTGVSYEITPDHC

-2736 GEAQAIDD
+2736 GEAQTIDN
-2744 IEGETFTIASI
+2744 IEGETFAIASI
-2755 EDTTVIEV
+2755 EDTTVIEA

-2774 SHTGNGTVTT
+2774 THTGNGTVTT

-2821 DVEALRNVTAA
+2821 DVQALRNVTAA

-2851 TTTGNGTT
+2851 TVNGNGTT

-2870 TVDYTI
+2870 TVDYAI

-2897 DNADTYDYTF
+2897 ANADTYDYTF

-2965 IVVDGEED
+2965 ILVDGEAD

-3028 TVAFTFTPDND
+3028 TISFTFTPDND

-3067 YTIDVTFAD
+3067 YTIDVNFAD

-3104 MTYTLTPDDCQTV
+3104 MTYTLTPNDCQTV

-3131 SFDGTTLTLDNI
+3131 NFDGTTLTLDNI

-3175 YNCGTDVAYNITAA
+3175 YNCGTDVTYNITAN

-3237 NVDDDAAGTITPTNT
+3237 NVNDDAAGTITPTDT
-3252 FDCGETP
+3252 FNCGETP
-3259 TYEITPNEGYYI
+3259 VYEITPNEGYYI

-3284 ESYTFSALHADHTI
+3284 DSYTFSALHADHTI

-3311 FGANGVE
+3311 YGATGVE
-3318 IDPMGDTVVEYGESL
+3318 ITPEGDTTVEYGESVS
-3333 TYTLTADDCY
+3333 YTLTADDCY

-3355 GAVTTVNVD
+3355 GAVTTVDVD

-3386 ATEGGVITPA
+3386 ATEGGNISPADEVI
-3396 GEVEVN
+3396 VN
-3402 CGGSQYFTI
+3402 CGASQFFTI
-3411 TPAEG
+3411 TPAVG
-3416 YVIESVEVDGNDE
+3416 YVIESVEVDGADQ
-3429 GAITSYLFD
+3429 GAISSYLFD

-3446 HVTFTAIADS
+3446 HVIFSAIADS
-3456 VYTIT
+3456 TYTIT
-3461 ATAGANGTI
+3461 ATAGEHGTI
-3470 TPAGDVEV
+3470 TPAGDVTV

-3485 FVIVPDEFYTIGEVL
+3485 FVIVADENYTIGEVL

-3505 LATPVAS
+3505 LANPVAS

-3548 ATLNWSD
+3548 ATLNWTD
-3555 MEVTSYTIRYK
+3555 MEVASYTIRYK
-3566 TSADTAYTVVDNI
+3566 SADDTVYTEVTGI
-3579 TDVTYELSG
+3579 TETSYELSG
-3588 LEDNTVYYWNVKSVC
+3588 LDDNMVYVWNVKSVC
-3603 IADEAESNWSS
+3603 IADTAESNWSS
-3614 QQSFRTEG
+3614 QQQFRTEG
-3622 TVDTTGVVNYE
+3622 TIDTTGVANYS
-3633 LDFVKVYSYGS
+3633 LDNVKVYSYGN
-3644 DIYVVNNGNAVI
+3644 DIYVVNNSNVII
-3656 NNVQVF
+3656 NNVQVY

-3667 IIYNGKAQEN
+3667 IIYNGKAQDN

-3693 VITADAVRNYK
+3693 VTTADAVRNYK
-3704 VSISN
+3704 VSISQ

>member
-15 FDKMKGFIA
+15 FDKMKSFIA
-24 VALLMLMAVGNVNA
+24 VALLMLMALGNVDA
-38 QVYQL
+38 QVFRL
-43 VTSVSDLA
+43 VSSASDLN

-57 IAANGADYAM
+57 IAAQGYDYAL
-67 STTQNGNNR
+67 STDQQSNNRRQAAITKTDDKVTLTSDVEIIVLEAGNVTGTFALKAQGTAGYLYASSSSSNQLRTKSTLDNNGSWLITISGGTASIVAQGTNTRNTMQYNTSGLFSCYGSASQSALCLYKKVCAEVETLTVTPDITSAQATWSSMATSFVAELNGTPVTNFTQNGNNW
-76 GTTAI
+76 TC
-81 VKSDGG
+81 DL
-87 TIASWTSSD
+87 ASLTP
-96 VEKFVLEAGTVSNTF
+96 NT
-111 AFRAIGHAGYLYAAF
+111 
-126 SNNNYLRTQSSIDN
+126 D
-140 FASWA
+140 
-145 VTIASDGQATAISQ
+145 
-159 GTSTRNSLRYNSASS
+159 
-174 IFAAYNSGQSAIC
+174 
-187 FYKWVCPAV
+187 
-196 ASVAVEPSIN
+196 
-206 TAVATWTS
+206 
-214 DGTEFNAECNGQ
+214 
-226 TLTGFT
+226 
-232 KTGDVWSC
+232 
-240 NISGLNPHTAYTF
+240 YTF
-253 KVKTDCAT
+253 KVRSACQT
-261 EYTEVNFT
+261 EFEVANFT
-269 TTCPVYT
+269 TGCTVYT
-276 DNTVN
+276 DNMVN
-281 ATIYEGQTYT
+281 ATIYEGQVYP
-291 FHGNDYTEANTYTIP
+291 FHGTDYTEANTYTIP
-306 MTDAYGCDSTVT
+306 MTDAYGCDSTIT
-318 LVLEVLPPVNVH
+318 LVLEVLPPLNVH
-330 SEVVTACDSYTLE
+330 EEDITACDSYTLE
-343 KLDGTQ
+343 KLDGTE

-361 LPNGAQGGLDSIH
+361 LVGGAQGGLDSIH
-374 IVDLTI
+374 IVNLTI
-380 GHTYNIDT
+380 GQTYNIDT
-388 NVKICETELPYE
+388 VITICEDELPFN
-400 FGPFTFPAGSQ
+400 FGPFNFPEGSQ
-411 ALEMPI
+411 AMEMPI
-417 PLHYTFTTAE
+417 PLHYTFTTAA
-427 GCDSTVTL
+427 GCDSVVTL
-435 HLTIGEVYD
+435 RLTIGETYEVD
-444 VTVDS
+444 VDS
-449 TICENS
+449 TICENA
-455 LPLTWNGKEFNA
+455 LPFTWNGVEFTA
-467 AGTQSVTLQSVL
+467 AGTQSTTLETVL
-479 GCDSVVTMNLY
+479 GCDSVVNMT
-490 VNPNTTYEMTETVLE
+490 VNVNTNTVSEINAEVVE
-505 NDLPYQLNGTDY
+505 NDLPYELNGTEY
-517 TTTGTYTQTIENANG
+517 TTSGTYTQLLENANG
-532 CDSVITLNLTV
+532 CDSTITLNLTV
-543 YMNVTADETQT
+543 YMNVTGDAEQT
-554 ICEDQLPY
+554 ICESQLPY
-562 TWNGVEFT
+562 TWNEVEFT
-570 AAGVDTVTL
+570 AAGTQSAL
-579 QGAGEHGVDSTVN
+579 LAGQGSHGEDSTVN

-598 PLYNVTDELA
+598 PEYTVTDELA
-608 VCDNQMPYTW
+608 VCDNELPYTW
-618 NGVQFTE
+618 NEVVFTE
-625 AGTQS
+625 SGTQT
-630 ATLQSAAGC
+630 ATLQTVAGC

-652 YALTVD
+652 ATGAEEF
-658 STICENSLPFTWNDT
+658 TICPADLPYTWNDT
-673 TFEAGTVVN
+673 TFGTETTPGT
-682 ANYTYV
+682 YTYIY
-688 FNGHSA
+688 NGHTVA
-694 TGCDSVVTLNLR
+694 GCDSVVTLTLTINA
-706 VNGNSEET
+706 NTEET
-714 VELTVLENELP
+714 VEVTVLENELP
-725 YTYNTESYSTPGTY
+725 YEFNGDLYSTPGTY
-739 YQHIQNANG
+739 YTHIQNAVG
-748 CDSTIT
+748 CDSAIT
-754 VVFDYYPNITVDVDS
+754 LVFDYYPNITVNVDS
-769 TVCSTLLPITW
+769 TICSTMLPLTW
-780 NNVEFDAAG
+780 NEVEFDAAG
-789 TSTVTLTGAGSHGED
+789 NGTVTLTGAGSHGED

-809 TLNVNVAPVAEITY
+809 TLNVLEAPVAEITY
-823 TICESEL
+823 TICDSEL

-842 GAQDVTLTAANGCDS
+842 GAQDVVLTAANGCDS

-862 VVVNPVYNETEEI
+862 VVVNPTYNETEELF
-875 SLCAVELPYTWNDTT
+875 LCPIELPYTWNDTT
-890 FEVATT
+890 FEAGTT
-896 VPGNTYT
+896 VAGQTYT
-903 HVFHGTSALGCD
+903 HVFNGTTAAGCD
-915 STVTLTLT
+915 SVVELTLT
-923 MKAQSECEFEV
+923 MKQQSECEFEV
-934 TATAGEHG
+934 TATAGAHG
-942 TITPAGTDTYDYH
+942 TISPAGTQTVDYH
-955 ATPTFTITPDA
+955 ATPAYTITPDA
-966 CYEIAAITVN
+966 CYEIATLTVN
-976 GVEVANPASPFT
+976 GVAVDNPTNDFT
-988 LEPIEENTTVD
+988 LEPVEENTTVD

-1025 EGVFATALCGEM
+1025 EGVFATALCGDM

-1077 VDASNTNVEVE
+1077 VDATNINIQVE

-1110 STATINYGQSAVINI
+1110 STAIINYNESANI
-1125 LAETPGY
+1125 DIASETPGY

-1140 NDTVIYGNNT
+1140 NDTVLYGTNADT
-1150 AIEETYTVQS
+1150 LLTYTVQY

-1174 TYTITVEASANGTVD
+1174 NYNITVESYTNGTIE
-1189 PAETITVEH
+1189 PAETITVEF
-1198 GTNTTFTFT
+1198 GTDTTFTFT
-1207 ADACY
+1207 PDACY
-1212 HVEEVMIDGV
+1212 HVEEVLVDGV
-1222 AQSPVPASY
+1222 AIDPAPTSY

-1237 DNHTVAVTFSID
+1237 DNHTLAVTFAID
-1249 TFLMT
+1249 SFLM
-1254 GVAHET
+1254 VAT
-1260 TMGEVIGGTA
+1260 VNDASMGEVTEGIA
-1270 DCGSNFEYTVNA
+1270 ACGSTFEYVVTAYN
-1282 FEGYHVERIERGGSV
+1282 GYHVDHIERDGEV
-1297 IATYTNQPATVSSYI
+1297 IATYNNQPATASCFIS
-1312 NNVTEDT
+1312 NVTADT
-1319 QIDAYFAINQ
+1319 QIDVFFAINE

-1335 ATNGTITPATS
+1335 ATNGTIAPATS
-1346 TVAHGGSQTFTMV
+1346 TVAHGGSQTFTMT
-1359 PDMCYE
+1359 PDECYE
-1365 LTSVTVNGE
+1365 LASVTVNGVDMTG
-1374 ERISDVTTTTSAQQV
+1374 DVTTTASDYVVV
-1389 LVEEG
+1389 LNEDFAAAVGNPNSELTVGNILPGWTGTKAYPNEG
-1394 FDNVTGSNTTPI
+1394 
-1406 TIGNFVTGWSGT
+1406 
-1418 NVYPDV
+1418 
-1424 NNSLENMLKL
+1424 MLKFGTSSL
-1434 GKSGAAGS
+1434 GGS
-1442 VTLPALDLSEGAF
+1442 ITLPTLDLSAGDF
-1455 RVEFDAAAWIGT
+1455 HIEFDAAAY
-1467 GNPDNTTMVVVVN
+1467 NNSSEQTTLILTVN
-1480 GEETEVNG
+1480 GVETEVDG
-1488 MPVGNDNMG
+1488 LLRGDNNMQT
-1497 HFVLNFSN
+1497 FSYDFTN
-1505 GTANTI
+1505 GTANTV
-1511 ISFESYATSHSR
+1511 ISFESFQDNRSR
-1523 FYLDN
+1523 FFLDN
-1528 VKVTTGGLD
+1528 VKITTGSPA
-1537 INTLVVNPIEG
+1537 ISTLTVTPIEG
-1548 PTTVQATFSLMT
+1548 PTAVVATFSQQQFE
-1560 HDVVTSVIEGEGE
+1560 VVTSVIEGNGE
-1573 ITPSYQVD
+1573 ITPTTTFD
-1581 CGTAST
+1581 CGSDVE
-1587 VTLTAGEGY
+1587 VTMTAGDGY
-1596 HVNYYLLN
+1596 HINYYVVN
-1604 GDTTTLNTNA
+1604 GETTTLNTN
-1614 DNNVTVNL
+1614 
-1622 NGMQDDTVAVAFA
+1622 DDTQVTIAVNSSRNDTVDVAFA

-1642 ACTGTNGTLTVMNA
+1642 ACTGTNGTLTVLNA

-1690 LGENTDVDVMY
+1690 LGQNTDTDVMY
-1701 GLGDIQQDIEVC
+1701 GLGEIQQDIEVC

-1750 FVITPL
+1750 FVITPSS
-1756 NECYV
+1756 ECYY

-1782 DTYTFVNVTDEHS
+1782 DTYTFVNVVDEHS

-1842 AMVFVD
+1842 AMIFVD
-1848 YVLDTVFENQEDTYT
+1848 YVLDTVFTNQEDTYT
-1863 YTIEDV
+1863 YTVEDV
-1869 HANHSVIVYTAIDE
+1869 HGDHNVIVYTAIDE
-1883 YAVNITTIGEG
+1883 YAVNVTTIGEG
-1894 VTNLDGDTNVIYN
+1894 VTNIDGDTTAVYN
-1907 NTLDFTFAPNA
+1907 TTLDFTFAPNA

-1929 EEYFD
+1929 VEYID
-1934 SIVSMAYTWT
+1934 SLSSLAYTWT
-1944 ATEDATIVVTYDSIR
+1944 ATEDATVVVTYDSIR

-1976 TVNCGETYTYTV
+1976 TVNCGETYTYEV
-1988 TADEG
+1988 QAEEG

-1998 CILSDGTT
+1998 CILSDGVT

-2037 FAINMYNVTLC
+2037 FAINTYNVTLC
-2048 NALTEGTATFTP
+2048 NPLTEGTATI
-2060 NPVAHDSSVVV
+2060 NPTVVAHDSTVEVTV
-2071 NVVATA
+2071 EVTT
-2077 PGYHVQTVFS
+2077 PGYHVQTIFS
-2087 DETNVQTYGEN
+2087 DEANVQTYGEN
-2098 ENIDVNY
+2098 DHTNVTY
-2105 TLTNVV
+2105 TLANVV
-2111 SDTCVDV
+2111 SDTCIDV

-2123 NYTITA
+2123 NYNIVA
-2129 SVADA
+2129 SVSDPD
-2134 TNGMIT
+2134 NGEIV

-2155 TIQPTND
+2155 TIRPTND

-2175 EIVVNDS
+2175 VIDVNDS
-2182 VAYTYTFSAIENN
+2182 VAFDYTFAAIDNN

-2200 NFDVYRYEVATSVN
+2200 NFDIYRYEVVTSVN
-2214 DALMGEVTPTDT
+2214 DVTMGTITATDSVDCGSAFDYEVTP
-2226 LDCGE
+2226 E
-2231 TFDYTVTPAFGYHIA
+2231 FGYHIA
-2246 SVEVDGVAETIADSS
+2246 SVEVDGVPETIADSS

-2269 IHADHSIVV
+2269 IHADHSIVA

-2291 GANGTIVPGDTVLEH
+2291 GANGTIVSGDTVLEH
-2306 GQDLTLTITPDD
+2306 GQDVTFTITPDD

-2332 ASLIVPDGM
+2332 ASLIVPEGM
-2341 TYTFVNLTEAHTIEA
+2341 TYTFANVSEAHTIEA
-2356 NFAIYTYDMTETH
+2356 NFEIYTYDMTETH
-2369 TGEGT
+2369 TGNGT

-2389 TITAGTGW
+2389 TITADMGW
-2397 HIASIELGGN
+2397 HIASIEFGGN

-2416 NDFNDTTITVN
+2416 NDFNDTIITIN

-2434 ITVVFEIDHYTVSA
+2434 LTVVFEIDHYTVSA
-2448 CDVTNGTIVIN
+2448 CAAVNGTITIN
-2459 DPTEV
+2459 DPVEV
-2464 DSNSNTTA
+2464 DSNMSTTA
-2472 TITADAANG
+2472 TIVADTLNG
-2481 YHIVEISDNRGG
+2481 YHIVEVSDNRGG
-2493 LETYGA
+2493 YVAYGN
-2499 NTDTVATYNVDNV
+2499 NTDVEVVYNIDNV

-2568 VDVDGA
+2568 VDVDGE

-2588 YTFTAADFDQSVVEH
+2588 YTFTAADFDQAVVEH

-2612 QYNMTSTAYEDT
+2612 EYNMTSTAYEDT

-2635 AEDYTYVI
+2635 GDDYTYVI

-2699 EHGTIVVAGTASIEH
+2699 EHGSIVVAGTTSVEH
-2714 GTSVSYDITPDHC
+2714 GTGVSYEITPDHC

-2736 GEAQAIDD
+2736 GEAQTIDN
-2744 IEGETFTIASI
+2744 IEGETFAIASI
-2755 EDTTVIEV
+2755 EDTTVIEA

-2774 SHTGNGTVTT
+2774 THTGNGTVTT

-2821 DVEALRNVTAA
+2821 DIQALRNVTAA

-2851 TTTGNGTT
+2851 TVNGNGTT

-2965 IVVDGEED
+2965 ILVDGEAD

-2992 NHTVVAQFEITTY
+2992 NHTVVAQFETTTY

-3104 MTYTLTPDDCQTV
+3104 MTYTLTPNDCQTV

-3131 SFDGTTLTLDNI
+3131 NFDGTTLTLDNI

-3175 YNCGTDVAYNITAA
+3175 YNCGTDVTYNIVAN

-3213 VFNAIDTNH
+3213 VINAIDTNH

-3237 NVDDDAAGTITPTNT
+3237 NVNDDAAGTITPTDT
-3252 FDCGETP
+3252 FNCGETP
-3259 TYEITPNEGYYI
+3259 VYEITPNEGYYI

-3284 ESYTFSALHADHTI
+3284 DSYTFSALHADHTI

-3311 FGANGVE
+3311 YGAAGVE
-3318 IDPMGDTVVEYGESL
+3318 ITPEGDTTVEYGESVS
-3333 TYTLTADDCY
+3333 YTLTADDCY
-3343 EIVDV
+3343 EIVSV
-3348 TLDGESL
+3348 MLDGEDL
-3355 GAVTTVNVD
+3355 GAVTTVDVD
-3364 NITADHVINVVSAIK
+3364 SITANHVITVESAIK

-3386 ATEGGVITPA
+3386 ATEGGNITPA
-3396 GEVEVN
+3396 GEVIVN
-3402 CGGSQYFTI
+3402 CGASQFFSI

-3416 YVIESVEVDGNDE
+3416 YEIESVEVDGADQ
-3429 GAITSYLFD
+3429 GAISSYLFD

-3446 HVTFTAIADS
+3446 HVTFSAIADTTF
-3456 VYTIT
+3456 TIT

-3470 TPAGDVEV
+3470 TPAGDVTV

-3485 FVIVPDEFYTIGEVL
+3485 FVIVADEYYTIGEVL

-3505 LATPVAS
+3505 LANPVAS

-3548 ATLNWSD
+3548 ATLNWTD

-3566 TSADTAYTVVDNI
+3566 SAEDTVYTEVTGITETS
-3579 TDVTYELSG
+3579 YELSG
-3588 LEDNTVYYWNVKSVC
+3588 LDDNMVYVWNVKSVC
-3603 IADEAESNWSS
+3603 IADTAESSWSS
-3614 QQSFRTEG
+3614 QQQFRTEG
-3622 TVDTTGVVNYE
+3622 TLPDTTGVANYS
-3633 LDFVKVYSYGS
+3633 LDNVKVYSYGN
-3644 DIYVVNNGNAVI
+3644 DIYVVNNSNVII
-3656 NNVQVF
+3656 NNVQVY

-3667 IIYNGKAQEN
+3667 IIYNGKAQDN

-3693 VITADAVRNYK
+3693 VTTADAVRNYK
-3704 VSISN
+3704 VSISQ

>member
-24 VALLMLMAVGNVNA
+24 VALLMLMALGNVDA
-38 QVYQL
+38 QVFRL
-43 VTSVSDLA
+43 VSSASDLN

-57 IAANGADYAM
+57 IAAKGYDYAL
-67 STTQNGNNR
+67 STDQQSNNRRQAAITKTDDKVTLTSDVEIIVLEAGNVTGTFALKAQGTAGYLYASSSTNNRLGTQSTLNGNASWLITISSGTASIVAQGSNTRNTMQYNSTSGLFSCYASASQSALCLYKKVCAEVETLTVTPDITSAQATWSSEATSFVAELNGTPVTNFTQNGNNW
-76 GTTAI
+76 TC
-81 VKSDGG
+81 DL
-87 TIASWTSSD
+87 ASLTP
-96 VEKFVLEAGTVSNTF
+96 NT
-111 AFRAIGHAGYLYAAF
+111 
-126 SNNNYLRTQSSIDN
+126 D
-140 FASWA
+140 
-145 VTIASDGQATAISQ
+145 
-159 GTSTRNSLRYNSASS
+159 
-174 IFAAYNSGQSAIC
+174 
-187 FYKWVCPAV
+187 
-196 ASVAVEPSIN
+196 
-206 TAVATWTS
+206 
-214 DGTEFNAECNGQ
+214 
-226 TLTGFT
+226 
-232 KTGDVWSC
+232 
-240 NISGLNPHTAYTF
+240 YTF
-253 KVKTDCAT
+253 KVRSACQT
-261 EYTEVNFT
+261 EFEVANFT
-269 TTCPVYT
+269 TGCTVYT

-281 ATIYEGQTYT
+281 ATIYEGQVYP
-291 FHGNDYTEANTYTIP
+291 FHGTDYTEANTYTIP
-306 MTDAYGCDSTVT
+306 MTDAYGCDSTIT
-318 LVLEVLPPVNVH
+318 LVLEVLPPLNVH
-330 SEVVTACDSYTLE
+330 EEDITACDSYTLE
-343 KLDGTQ
+343 KLDGTE

-361 LPNGAQGGLDSIH
+361 LVGGAQGGLDSIH
-374 IVDLTI
+374 IVNLTI
-380 GHTYNIDT
+380 GQTYNIDT
-388 NVKICETELPYE
+388 VITICETDLPFN
-400 FGPFTFPAGSQ
+400 FGPFNFPEGSQ
-411 ALEMPI
+411 AMEMPI
-417 PLHYTFTTAE
+417 PLHYTFTTAA
-427 GCDSTVTL
+427 GCDSVVTL
-435 HLTIGEVYD
+435 RLTIGEVYEVD
-444 VTVDS
+444 VDS
-449 TICENS
+449 TICENA
-455 LPLTWNGKEFNA
+455 LPFTWNGVTFTA
-467 AGTQSVTLQSVL
+467 AGTQSTTLQTVL
-479 GCDSVVTMNLY
+479 GCDSVVNMT
-490 VNPNTTYEMTETVLE
+490 VNVNTNTVSEINAEVVE
-505 NDLPYQLNGTDY
+505 NDLPYELNGTEY
-517 TTTGTYTQTIENANG
+517 TTTGTYTQLLENANG
-532 CDSVITLNLTV
+532 CDSTITLNLTV
-543 YMNVTADETQT
+543 YMNVTGDAEQT
-554 ICEDQLPY
+554 ICESQLPY
-562 TWNGVEFT
+562 VWNEVEFT
-570 AAGVDTVTL
+570 AAGTQSALLVG
-579 QGAGEHGVDSTVN
+579 QGSHGEDSTVN

-598 PLYNVTDELA
+598 PEYTVTDELA
-608 VCDNQMPYTW
+608 VCDNELPYTW
-618 NGVQFTE
+618 NEVVFTE
-625 AGTQS
+625 AGTQT
-630 ATLQSAAGC
+630 ATLQTVAGC

-652 YALTVD
+652 ATGAEEF
-658 STICENSLPFTWNDT
+658 TICPADLPYTWNDT
-673 TFEAGTVVN
+673 TFGTETTPGT
-682 ANYTYV
+682 YTYIY
-688 FNGHSA
+688 NGHTVA
-694 TGCDSVVTLNLR
+694 GCDSVVTLTLTINA
-706 VNGNSEET
+706 NTEET
-714 VELTVLENELP
+714 VEVTVLENELP
-725 YTYNTESYSTPGTY
+725 YEFNGDLYSTPGTY
-739 YQHIQNANG
+739 YTHIQNAVG
-748 CDSTIT
+748 CDSAIT
-754 VVFDYYPNITVDVDS
+754 LVFDYYPNITVDVDS
-769 TVCSTLLPITW
+769 TICSTMLPLTW
-780 NNVEFDAAG
+780 NEVEFDAAG
-789 TSTVTLTGAGSHGED
+789 NGTVTLTGAGSHGED

-809 TLNVNVAPVAEITY
+809 TLNVLEAPVAEITY
-823 TICESEL
+823 TICDSEL

-842 GAQDVTLTAANGCDS
+842 GAQDVVLTAANGCDS

-862 VVVNPVYNETEEI
+862 VVVNPTYNETEELF
-875 SLCAVELPYTWNDTT
+875 LCPIELPYTWNDTT
-890 FEVATT
+890 FEAGTT
-896 VPGNTYT
+896 VAGQTYT
-903 HVFHGTSALGCD
+903 HVFNGTTVAGCD
-915 STVTLTLT
+915 SVVELTLT
-923 MKAQSECEFEV
+923 MKQQSECEFEV
-934 TATAGEHG
+934 TATAGAHG
-942 TITPAGTDTYDYH
+942 TISPAGTQTVDYH
-955 ATPTFTITPDA
+955 ATPAYTITPDA
-966 CYEIAAITVN
+966 CYEIATLTVN
-976 GVEVANPASPFT
+976 GVAVDNPTNDYT
-988 LEPIEENTTVD
+988 LEPVEENTTVD

-1025 EGVFATALCGEM
+1025 EGVFATALCGDM

-1077 VDASNTNVEVE
+1077 VDATNINIQVE

-1110 STATINYGQSAVINI
+1110 STAIINYNESANI
-1125 LAETPGY
+1125 DIASETPGY

-1140 NDTVIYGNNT
+1140 NDTVLYGTNADT
-1150 AIEETYTVQS
+1150 LLTYTVQY

-1174 TYTITVEASANGTVD
+1174 NYNITVESYTNGTIE
-1189 PAETITVEH
+1189 PAETITVEF
-1198 GTNTTFTFT
+1198 GTDTTFTFT
-1207 ADACY
+1207 PDACY
-1212 HVEEVMIDGV
+1212 HVEEVLVDGV
-1222 AQSPVPASY
+1222 AIDPAPTSY

-1237 DNHTVAVTFSID
+1237 DNHTLAVTFAID
-1249 TFLMT
+1249 SFLM
-1254 GVAHET
+1254 VAT
-1260 TMGEVIGGTA
+1260 VNDASMGEVTEGIA
-1270 DCGSNFEYTVNA
+1270 ACGSTFEYVVTAYN
-1282 FEGYHVERIERGGSV
+1282 GYHVDHIERDGAV
-1297 IATYTNQPATVSSYI
+1297 IATYTNQPATASCFIS
-1312 NNVTEDT
+1312 NVTADT
-1319 QIDAYFAINQ
+1319 QIDVFFAINE

-1335 ATNGTITPATS
+1335 ATNGTIAPATS
-1346 TVAHGGSQTFTMV
+1346 TVAHGGSQTFTMT
-1359 PDMCYE
+1359 PDECYE
-1365 LTSVTVNGE
+1365 LASVTVNGVDMTG
-1374 ERISDVTTTTSAQQV
+1374 DVTTTASDYVVV
-1389 LVEEG
+1389 LNEDFAAAVGNPNSELTVGNILPGWTGTKAYPNEG
-1394 FDNVTGSNTTPI
+1394 
-1406 TIGNFVTGWSGT
+1406 
-1418 NVYPDV
+1418 
-1424 NNSLENMLKL
+1424 MLKFGTSTL
-1434 GKSGAAGS
+1434 GGAI
-1442 VTLPALDLSEGAF
+1442 TLPTLDLSTGDF
-1455 RVEFDAAAWIGT
+1455 HIEFDAAAY
-1467 GNPDNTTMVVVVN
+1467 NNSSEQTTLILTVN
-1480 GEETEVNG
+1480 GVETEVDG
-1488 MPVGNDNMG
+1488 LLRGDNNMQT
-1497 HFVLNFSN
+1497 FSYDFTN
-1505 GTANTI
+1505 GTANTV
-1511 ISFESYATSHSR
+1511 ISFESFQDNRSR
-1523 FYLDN
+1523 FFLDN
-1528 VKVTTGGLD
+1528 VKITTGSPA
-1537 INTLVVNPIEG
+1537 ISTLTVTPIEG
-1548 PTTVQATFSLMT
+1548 PTTVEATFSQQQFE
-1560 HDVVTSVIEGEGE
+1560 VVTSVIEGNGE
-1573 ITPSYQVD
+1573 ITPTTTFD
-1581 CGTAST
+1581 CGSDVE
-1587 VTLTAGEGY
+1587 VTMTAGDGY
-1596 HVNYYLLN
+1596 HINYYVVN
-1604 GDTTTLNTNA
+1604 GETTTLNTN
-1614 DNNVTVNL
+1614 
-1622 NGMQDDTVAVAFA
+1622 DDTQVTIAVNSSRNDTVDVAFA

-1642 ACTGTNGTLTVMNA
+1642 ACTGTNGTLTVLNA

-1690 LGENTDVDVMY
+1690 LGQNTDTDVMY
-1701 GLGDIQQDIEVC
+1701 GLGEIQQDIEVC

-1750 FVITPL
+1750 FVITPSS
-1756 NECYV
+1756 ECYY

-1770 TLTAGTDYTVTG
+1770 TLTAGTDYTITG
-1782 DTYTFVNVTDEHS
+1782 DTYTFVNVVDEHS

-1842 AMVFVD
+1842 AMIFVD
-1848 YVLDTVFENQEDTYT
+1848 YVLDTVFTNQEDTYT
-1863 YTIEDV
+1863 YTVEDV
-1869 HANHSVIVYTAIDE
+1869 HGDHNVIVYTAIDE
-1883 YAVNITTIGEG
+1883 YAVNVTTIGEG
-1894 VTNLDGDTNVIYN
+1894 VTNIDGDTTAVYN
-1907 NTLDFTFAPNA
+1907 TTIDFTFAPNA

-1929 EEYFD
+1929 VEYID
-1934 SIVSMAYTWT
+1934 SLSSLAYTWT
-1944 ATEDATIVVTYDSIR
+1944 ATEDAIMVVTYDSIR

-1976 TVNCGETYTYTV
+1976 TVNCGETYTYEV
-1988 TADEG
+1988 QAEEG

-1998 CILSDGTT
+1998 CILSDGVT

-2037 FAINMYNVTLC
+2037 FAINTYNVTLC
-2048 NALTEGTATFTP
+2048 NPLTEGTATI
-2060 NPVAHDSSVVV
+2060 NPAVVAHDSTVEVTVVV
-2071 NVVATA
+2071 TA
-2077 PGYHVQTVFS
+2077 PGYHVQTIFS
-2087 DETNVQTYGEN
+2087 DEANVQTYGEN
-2098 ENIDVNY
+2098 DHTNVTY
-2105 TLTNVV
+2105 TLANVV

-2123 NYTITA
+2123 NYNIVA
-2129 SVADA
+2129 SVSDPD
-2134 TNGMIT
+2134 NGEIV

-2155 TIQPTND
+2155 TIRPTND

-2175 EIVVNDS
+2175 VIDVNDS
-2182 VAYTYTFSAIENN
+2182 VAFDYTFAAIDNN

-2200 NFDVYRYEVATSVN
+2200 NFDIYRYEVTTSVN
-2214 DALMGEVTPTDT
+2214 DATMGTITATDSVDCGSAFDYEVTP
-2226 LDCGE
+2226 E
-2231 TFDYTVTPAFGYHIA
+2231 VGYHIA
-2246 SVEVDGVAETIADSS
+2246 SVEVDGVPETIADSS
-2261 TFASSITD
+2261 TFTSSITD
-2269 IHADHSIVV
+2269 IHADHSIVA

-2291 GANGTIVPGDTVLEH
+2291 GANGTIVSGDTVLEH
-2306 GQDLTLTITPDD
+2306 GQDVTFTITPDD

-2332 ASLIVPDGM
+2332 ASMIVPEGM
-2341 TYTFVNLTEAHTIEA
+2341 TYTFANVSEAHTIEA
-2356 NFAIYTYDMTETH
+2356 NFEIYTYDMTETH
-2369 TGEGT
+2369 TGNGT

-2389 TITAGTGW
+2389 TITADMGW
-2397 HIASIELGGN
+2397 HIASIEFGGN

-2416 NDFNDTTITVN
+2416 NDFNDTIITIN
-2427 PVRQDTM
+2427 PVRQDT
-2434 ITVVFEIDHYTVSA
+2434 ILTVVFEIDHYTVSA
-2448 CDVTNGTIVIN
+2448 CAAVNGTITIN
-2459 DPTEV
+2459 DPVEV
-2464 DSNSNTTA
+2464 DSNMSTTA
-2472 TITADAANG
+2472 TIVADTLNG
-2481 YHIVEISDNRGG
+2481 YHIVEVSDNRGG
-2493 LETYGA
+2493 YVAYGN
-2499 NTDTVATYNVDNV
+2499 NTDVEVVYNIDNV

-2546 IFYGETLTY
+2546 LFYGETLTY

-2568 VDVDGA
+2568 VDVDGE

-2588 YTFTAADFDQSVVEH
+2588 YTFTAADFDQAVVEH

-2612 QYNMTSTAYEDT
+2612 EYNMTATAHEDT

-2635 AEDYTYVI
+2635 GDDYTYEI
-2643 NANYGWHI
+2643 TANYGWHI

-2669 DSITVTDI
+2669 DEITVTDI

-2699 EHGTIVVAGTASIEH
+2699 EHGSIVVAGTTSVEH
-2714 GTSVSYDITPDHC
+2714 GTGVSYEITPDHC

-2736 GEAQAIDD
+2736 GEAQAIDN
-2744 IEGETFTIASI
+2744 IEGETFAIASI
-2755 EDTTVIEV
+2755 EDTTVIEA

-2774 SHTGNGTVTT
+2774 THTGNGTVTT

-2821 DVEALRNVTAA
+2821 DVQALRNVTAA

-2851 TTTGNGTT
+2851 TVNGNGTT

-2897 DNADTYDYTF
+2897 ANADTYDYTF

-2965 IVVDGEED
+2965 ILVDGEAD

-2992 NHTVVAQFEITTY
+2992 NHTVVAQFETTTY

-3104 MTYTLTPDDCQTV
+3104 MTYTLTPDECQTV

-3131 SFDGTTLTLDNI
+3131 NFDGTTLTLDNI

-3153 QVMTYTVEATQAEGG
+3153 QVMTYTVEATQADGG

-3175 YNCGTDVAYNITAA
+3175 YNCGTDVTYNITAN

-3237 NVDDDAAGTITPTNT
+3237 NVNDDAAGTITPTDT
-3252 FDCGETP
+3252 FNCGETP
-3259 TYEITPNEGYYI
+3259 VYEITPNEGYYI

-3284 ESYTFSALHADHTI
+3284 DSYTFSALHADHTI

-3311 FGANGVE
+3311 YGAAGVE
-3318 IDPMGDTVVEYGESL
+3318 ITPEGDTTVEYGESVS
-3333 TYTLTADDCY
+3333 YTLTADDCY
-3343 EIVDV
+3343 EIVSV
-3348 TLDGESL
+3348 MLDGEDL
-3355 GAVTTVNVD
+3355 GAVTTVDVD
-3364 NITADHVINVVSAIK
+3364 SITANHVITVESAIK

-3386 ATEGGVITPA
+3386 ATEGGNISPV
-3396 GEVEVN
+3396 GEVIVN
-3402 CGGSQYFTI
+3402 CGASQFFSI

-3416 YVIESVEVDGNDE
+3416 YVIESVEVDGADQ
-3429 GAITSYLFD
+3429 GAISSYLFD

-3446 HVTFTAIADS
+3446 HVIFSAIADS
-3456 VYTIT
+3456 TYTIT

-3470 TPAGDVEV
+3470 TPAGDVTV
-3478 NYGASQS
+3478 NYGASQT
-3485 FVIVPDEFYTIGEVL
+3485 FVIVADEYYTIGEVL

-3505 LATPVAS
+3505 LANPVAS

-3548 ATLNWSD
+3548 ATLNWTD

-3566 TSADTAYTVVDNI
+3566 SAEDTVYTEVTGITETS
-3579 TDVTYELSG
+3579 YELSG
-3588 LEDNTVYYWNVKSVC
+3588 LDDNMVYVWNVKSVC
-3603 IADEAESNWSS
+3603 IADTAESSWSS
-3614 QQSFRTEG
+3614 QQQFRTEG
-3622 TVDTTGVVNYE
+3622 TLPDTTGVANYS
-3633 LDFVKVYSYGS
+3633 LDNVKVYSYGN
-3644 DIYVVNNGNAVI
+3644 DIYVVNNSNVII
-3656 NNVQVF
+3656 NNVQVY

-3667 IIYNGKAQEN
+3667 IIYNGKAQDN

-3693 VITADAVRNYK
+3693 VTTADAVRNYK
-3704 VSISN
+3704 VSISQ

>member
-24 VALLMLMAVGNVNA
+24 VALLMLMALGNVDA
-38 QVYQL
+38 QVFRL
-43 VTSVSDLA
+43 VSSASDLN

-57 IAANGADYAM
+57 IAAKGYDYAL
-67 STTQNGNNR
+67 STDQQSNNR
-76 GTTAI
+76 RQAAI
-81 VKSDGG
+81 TKTDDKV
-87 TIASWTSSD
+87 TLTSD
-96 VEKFVLEAGTVSNTF
+96 VEIIVLEAGNVTGTF
-111 AFRAIGHAGYLYAAF
+111 ALKAQGTAGYLYASSSS
-126 SNNNYLRTQSSIDN
+126 SNQLRTKPALDNNGSWSITISGGT
-140 FASWA
+140 ASIVA
-145 VTIASDGQATAISQ
+145 QGTNTRNTMQYNTSGLFSCYGSASQAPICMYKKVCAEVETLTVTPDVTSAQATWSSMATSFVAELN
-159 GTSTRNSLRYNSASS
+159 GTPVTNFTQNGSN
-174 IFAAYNSGQSAIC
+174 
-187 FYKWVCPAV
+187 
-196 ASVAVEPSIN
+196 
-206 TAVATWTS
+206 WTC
-214 DGTEFNAECNGQ
+214 D
-226 TLTGFT
+226 LTGLT
-232 KTGDVWSC
+232 PNTD
-240 NISGLNPHTAYTF
+240 YTF
-253 KVKTDCAT
+253 KVRSACQTDF
-261 EYTEVNFT
+261 EVANFT
-269 TTCPVYT
+269 TGCTVYT

-281 ATIYEGQTYT
+281 ATIYEGQVYP
-291 FHGNDYTEANTYTIP
+291 FHGTDYSVADTYTIP
-306 MTDAYGCDSTVT
+306 MMDMYGCDSTIT
-318 LVLEVLPPVNVH
+318 LVLEVLPPLNVH
-330 SEVVTACDSYTLE
+330 EEDITACDSYTLE
-343 KLDGTQ
+343 KLDGSE

-361 LPNGAQGGLDSIH
+361 LPGGAQGGLDSIH
-374 IVDLTI
+374 IVNLTI
-380 GHTYNIDT
+380 GQTYNIDT
-388 NVKICETELPYE
+388 VITICETDLPFN
-400 FGPFTFPAGSQ
+400 FGPFNFPEGSQ
-411 ALEMPI
+411 AMEMPI
-417 PLHYTFTTAE
+417 PLHYTFTTAA
-427 GCDSTVTL
+427 GCDSVVTL
-435 HLTIGEVYD
+435 HLTIGETYEVD
-444 VTVDS
+444 VDS
-449 TICENS
+449 TICENA
-455 LPLTWNGKEFNA
+455 LPFTWNGVEFTA
-467 AGTQSVTLQSVL
+467 AGTQSTTLQTVL
-479 GCDSVVTMNLY
+479 GCDSVVNMT
-490 VNPNTTYEMTETVLE
+490 VNVNTNTVSEINAEVVE
-505 NDLPYQLNGTDY
+505 NNLPYELNGTQY
-517 TTTGTYTQTIENANG
+517 TTSGTYTQMLENANG
-532 CDSVITLNLTV
+532 CDSTITLNLTV
-543 YMNVTADETQT
+543 YMNVTGDAEQT
-554 ICEDQLPY
+554 ICESQLPY
-562 TWNGVEFT
+562 VWNEVEFT
-570 AAGVDTVTL
+570 AAGTASAL
-579 QGAGEHGVDSTVN
+579 LAGQGSHGEDSTVN

-598 PLYNVTDELA
+598 PEYNVTDELA

-618 NGVQFTE
+618 NGVEFTE
-625 AGTQS
+625 AGTQQT
-630 ATLQSAAGC
+630 TLTSVAGC
-639 DSVVTMTLTVNPT
+639 DSVVVMTLTVNPT
-652 YALTVD
+652 YAFTVD
-658 STICENSLPFTWNDT
+658 STICENDLPFVWNDT
-673 TFEAGTVVN
+673 TFGTETVVN
-682 ANYTYV
+682 SDYTYI
-688 FNGHSA
+688 FNGLSVA
-694 TGCDSVVTLNLR
+694 GCDSVVTLNLR
-706 VNGNSEET
+706 VNGNSAET
-714 VELTVLENELP
+714 VQLKVLENELP
-725 YTYNTESYSTPGTY
+725 YTYNEETYSTPGTY
-739 YQHIQNANG
+739 YQHIPNANG

-754 VVFDYYPNITVDVDS
+754 VEFDFYPNITVDVDS
-769 TVCSTLLPITW
+769 TVCFSMLPITW
-780 NNVEFDAAG
+780 NGKEFTAAG
-789 TSTVTLTGAGSHGED
+789 TDVVTFDAGGSHGED

-809 TLNVNVAPVAEITY
+809 TLNVLESPVAEITY
-823 TICESEL
+823 TICENEL

-842 GAQDVTLTAANGCDS
+842 GVQDVVLTAANGCDS

-862 VVVNPVYNETEEI
+862 VVVNPIYNETEEI
-875 SLCAVELPYTWNDTT
+875 SLCPIELPFTWNDTT
-890 FEVATT
+890 FEAATT
-896 VPGNTYT
+896 LAGTTYT

-915 STVTLTLT
+915 SIVELTLT
-923 MKAQSECEFEV
+923 MKAQNECEFDV

-942 TITPAGTDTYDYH
+942 TISPAGTDTYDYH
-955 ATPTFTITPDA
+955 ATPTFTITPES

-976 GVEVANPASPFT
+976 GVAVENPASPFT

-1110 STATINYGQSAVINI
+1110 STATIDYGHSAVIDI
-1125 LAETPGY
+1125 LAETPAY
-1132 HIEKVVCG
+1132 HIERVVCG
-1140 NDTVIYGNNT
+1140 SDVVIYGNNT
-1150 AIEETYTVQS
+1150 DVEETYTVQS
-1160 VTSDTLVEAFFAIN
+1160 VTSDTLVEVFFAIN
-1174 TYTITVEASANGTVD
+1174 TYTITVEAATNGTIE
-1189 PAETITVEH
+1189 PASTFTVEH
-1198 GTNTTFTFT
+1198 GTDTTLTFTP
-1207 ADACY
+1207 DACY
-1212 HVEEVMIDGV
+1212 HVEEVLIDGV
-1222 AQSPVPASY
+1222 AQSPVPTSY
-1231 DFVNVA
+1231 DFVNISG
-1237 DNHTVAVTFSID
+1237 DHTVAVTFSID

-1254 GVAHET
+1254 GVAHEA

-1282 FEGYHVERIERGGSV
+1282 FEGYHVDRIERGGSV
-1297 IATYTNQPATVSSYI
+1297 IATYTNQPATVTSYI

-1319 QIDAYFAINQ
+1319 QIDAYFAINE

-1335 ATNGTITPATS
+1335 ATNGTIAPATS
-1346 TVAHGGSQTFTMV
+1346 TVAHGGSQTFTMT
-1359 PDMCYE
+1359 PDECYE
-1365 LTSVTVNGE
+1365 LTAVTVNGVDMMG
-1374 ERISDVTTTTSAQQV
+1374 DVTTTASDYV
-1389 LVEEG
+1389 LVMKENFAAAVGNINSEMTVG
-1394 FDNVTGSNTTPI
+1394 NVLPGWTGSK
-1406 TIGNFVTGWSGT
+1406 
-1418 NVYPDV
+1418 VYP
-1424 NNSLENMLKL
+1424 NEGMLKL
-1434 GKSGAAGS
+1434 GTSS
-1442 VTLPALDLSEGAF
+1442 VGGEITLPTLDLSTGDF
-1455 RVEFDAAAWIGT
+1455 HIEFDAAAY
-1467 GNPDNTTMVVVVN
+1467 DNSSEQTTLVLTVN
-1480 GEETEVNG
+1480 GVETEVDG
-1488 MPVGNDNMG
+1488 LLRGDDNMQT
-1497 HFVLNFSN
+1497 FTYDFTN
-1505 GTANTI
+1505 GTANTV
-1511 ISFESYATSHSR
+1511 ISFESFQNNRSR

-1528 VKVTTGGLD
+1528 VK
-1537 INTLVVNPIEG
+1537 INTGSPAISTLTVSPIEG
-1548 PTTVQATFSLMT
+1548 PTTVEATFSQQQFE
-1560 HDVVTSVIEGEGE
+1560 VVTSVIEGTGE
-1573 ITPSYQVD
+1573 ITPTTTFD
-1581 CGTAST
+1581 CGDDVN
-1587 VTLTAGEGY
+1587 VTMTAGEGY
-1596 HVNYYLLN
+1596 HINYYVVN
-1604 GDTTTLNTNA
+1604 GETTTLNTN
-1614 DNNVTVNL
+1614 DDTEVTVAVNSTR
-1622 NGMQDDTVAVAFA
+1622 NDTVGVAFA

-1642 ACTGTNGTLTVMNA
+1642 ACTGTNGTLTVLNA

-1690 LGENTDVDVMY
+1690 LGQNTDTDVMY
-1701 GLGDIQQDIEVC
+1701 GLGEIQQDIEVC

-1750 FVITPL
+1750 FVITPSS
-1756 NECYV
+1756 ECYY

-1770 TLTAGTDYTVTG
+1770 TLTAGTDYTITG
-1782 DTYTFVNVTDEHS
+1782 DTYTFVNVVDEHS

-1863 YTIEDV
+1863 YTVEDV
-1869 HANHSVIVYTAIDE
+1869 HADHSVLVYTLIDE
-1883 YAVNITTIGEG
+1883 YAVNVTTIGEG
-1894 VTNLDGDTNVIYN
+1894 VTNIDGDTTAVYN
-1907 NTLDFTFAPNA
+1907 TTLDFTFAPNA

-1929 EEYFD
+1929 VEYID
-1934 SIVSMAYTWT
+1934 SIASMAYTWT
-1944 ATEDATIVVTYDSIR
+1944 ATEDATVVVTYDSIR

-1976 TVNCGETYTYTV
+1976 TVNCGETYTYEV
-1988 TADEG
+1988 QAEEG

-1998 CILSDGTT
+1998 CILSDGVT

-2037 FAINMYNVTLC
+2037 FAINTYNVTLC
-2048 NALTEGTATFTP
+2048 NPLTEGTATI
-2060 NPVAHDSSVVV
+2060 NPTVVAHDSTVEVTV
-2071 NVVATA
+2071 EVTT
-2077 PGYHVQTVFS
+2077 PGYHVQTIFS
-2087 DETNVQTYGEN
+2087 DEANVQTYGEN
-2098 ENIDVNY
+2098 DHTNVTY
-2105 TLTNVV
+2105 TLANVV
-2111 SDTCVDV
+2111 SDTCIDV

-2123 NYTITA
+2123 NYNIVA
-2129 SVADA
+2129 SVSDPD
-2134 TNGMIT
+2134 NGEIV

-2155 TIQPTND
+2155 TIRPTND

-2175 EIVVNDS
+2175 VIDVNDS
-2182 VAYTYTFSAIENN
+2182 VAFDYTFSAIDNN

-2200 NFDVYRYEVATSVN
+2200 NFDVYRYEVATAVN

-2261 TFASSITD
+2261 TFTSAITD
-2269 IHADHSIVV
+2269 IHADHTIDV

-2291 GANGTIVPGDTVLEH
+2291 GANGTIVPGDTILEH
-2306 GQDLTLTITPDD
+2306 GQDITFTITPDD

-2332 ASLIVPDGM
+2332 ASLIVPEGM
-2341 TYTFVNLTEAHTIEA
+2341 TYSFVNLTEAHTIEA
-2356 NFAIYTYDMTETH
+2356 NFEIYTYDMTETH

-2397 HIASIELGGN
+2397 HIASIELGGT
-2407 TINNTMVEP
+2407 TINNTMEEP
-2416 NDFNDTTITVN
+2416 NDFNDTIITVN

-2448 CDVTNGTIVIN
+2448 CAAVNGTITIN
-2459 DPTEV
+2459 DPVEV
-2464 DSNSNTTA
+2464 DSNMSTTA
-2472 TITADAANG
+2472 TIVADTLNG
-2481 YHIVEISDNRGG
+2481 YHIVEVTDNRGG
-2493 LETYGA
+2493 SMTYGN
-2499 NTDTVATYNVDNV
+2499 NTDVEVVYNIDNV

-2517 VCAVFAL
+2517 VCATFAL

-2568 VDVDGA
+2568 VDVDGE

-2588 YTFTAADFDQSVVEH
+2588 YTFTAADFDQAVVEH

-2612 QYNMTSTAYEDT
+2612 EYNMTSTAYEDT

-2699 EHGTIVVAGTASIEH
+2699 EHGSIVVAGTTSVEH
-2714 GTSVSYDITPDHC
+2714 GTGVSYEITPDHC

-2736 GEAQAIDD
+2736 GEAQTIDN
-2744 IEGETFTIASI
+2744 IEGETFAIASI
-2755 EDTTVIEV
+2755 EDTTVIEA

-2821 DVEALRNVTAA
+2821 DVQALRNVTAA

-2965 IVVDGEED
+2965 ILVDGEAD

-2982 AEYTMSNIDS
+2982 AEYTMSDIDS

-3104 MTYTLTPDDCQTV
+3104 MTYTLTPDECQTV

-3175 YNCGTDVAYNITAA
+3175 YNCGTDVTYNITAN

-3237 NVDDDAAGTITPTNT
+3237 SVNDDAAGEITPTDT

-3284 ESYTFSALHADHTI
+3284 DSYTFSALHADHTI
-3298 DATFAKYTYTVSA
+3298 DATFAKYTYTISA
-3311 FGANGVE
+3311 YGANGVE
-3318 IDPMGDTVVEYGESL
+3318 IDPMGDTTVEYGESVS
-3333 TYTLTADDCY
+3333 YTLTVDDCY

-3355 GAVTTVNVD
+3355 GAVTTVDVD

-3379 TYTITAT
+3379 TYIITAT

-3456 VYTIT
+3456 TYTIT

-3470 TPAGDVEV
+3470 TPAGDVTV

-3548 ATLNWSD
+3548 ATLNWTD

-3566 TSADTAYTVVDNI
+3566 TSADTAYTIVDNI
-3579 TDVTYELSG
+3579 TDVTYELTG
-3588 LEDNTVYYWNVKSVC
+3588 LEDNTVYMWNVKSVC

-3622 TVDTTGVVNYE
+3622 TLPDTTGVANYS
-3633 LDFVKVYSYGS
+3633 LDNVKVYSYGN
-3644 DIYVVNNGNAVI
+3644 DIYVVNNSNVII
-3656 NNVQVF
+3656 NNVQVY

-3693 VITADAVRNYK
+3693 VITADAVCNYK
-3704 VSISN
+3704 VSISQ

>member
-24 VALLMLMAVGNVNA
+24 VALLMLMALGNVDA
-38 QVYQL
+38 QVFRL
-43 VTSVSDLA
+43 VSSASDLN

-57 IAANGADYAM
+57 IAAKDYDCAM
-67 STTQNGNNR
+67 STNQKTQNR
-76 GTTAI
+76 GQAAI
-81 VKSDGG
+81 TKTDDKA
-87 TIASWTSSD
+87 TLTSD
-96 VEKFVLEAGTVSNTF
+96 VEIIVLEAGSLTGTF
-111 AFRAIGHAGYLYAAF
+111 ALKAQGTAGYLYNSAN
-126 SNNNYLRTQSSIDN
+126 SNQLKTKAEVDD
-140 FASWA
+140 FASWVITISGGTA
-145 VTIASDGQATAISQ
+145 SIVAQGSNNRKTMQYNTANDGLFSCYASASQSDLCLYKKVCAEVETLTVTPDITSAQATWSSMATSFVAELN
-159 GTSTRNSLRYNSASS
+159 GTPVTNFTQNGSN
-174 IFAAYNSGQSAIC
+174 
-187 FYKWVCPAV
+187 
-196 ASVAVEPSIN
+196 
-206 TAVATWTS
+206 WTC
-214 DGTEFNAECNGQ
+214 D
-226 TLTGFT
+226 LTGLT
-232 KTGDVWSC
+232 PNT
-240 NISGLNPHTAYTF
+240 NYAF
-253 KVKTDCAT
+253 KVRSACQTDF
-261 EYTEVNFT
+261 EVANFT
-269 TTCPVYT
+269 TGCTVYT

-281 ATIYEGQTYT
+281 ATIYEGQVYP
-291 FHGNDYTEANTYTIP
+291 FHGTDYSVADTYTIP
-306 MTDAYGCDSTVT
+306 MMDVYGCDSTIT
-318 LVLEVLPPVNVH
+318 LVLEVLPPLNVH
-330 SEVVTACDSYTLE
+330 EEDITACDSYTLE
-343 KLDGTQ
+343 KLDGSE

-361 LPNGAQGGLDSIH
+361 LPGGAQGGLDSIH
-374 IVDLTI
+374 IVNLTI
-380 GHTYNIDT
+380 GQTYNIDT
-388 NVKICETELPYE
+388 VITICETDLPFN
-400 FGPFTFPAGSQ
+400 FGPFNFPEGSQ
-411 ALEMPI
+411 AMEMPI
-417 PLHYTFTTAE
+417 PLHYTFTTAA
-427 GCDSTVTL
+427 GCDSVVTL
-435 HLTIGEVYD
+435 HLTIGETYEVD
-444 VTVDS
+444 VDS
-449 TICENS
+449 TICENA
-455 LPLTWNGKEFNA
+455 LPFTWNGVEFTA
-467 AGTQSVTLQSVL
+467 AGTQSTTLQTVL
-479 GCDSVVTMNLY
+479 GCDSVVNMT
-490 VNPNTTYEMTETVLE
+490 VNVNTNTVSEINAEVVE
-505 NDLPYQLNGTDY
+505 NDLPYELNGTEY
-517 TTTGTYTQTIENANG
+517 TTSGTYTQLLENANG
-532 CDSVITLNLTV
+532 CDSTITLNLTV
-543 YMNVTADETQT
+543 YMNVTGDAEQT
-554 ICEDQLPY
+554 ICESQLPY
-562 TWNGVEFT
+562 VWNEVEFT
-570 AAGVDTVTL
+570 AAGTASAL
-579 QGAGEHGVDSTVN
+579 LAGQGSHGEDSTVN

-598 PLYNVTDELA
+598 PEYNVTDELA

-618 NGVQFTE
+618 NGVEFTE
-625 AGTQS
+625 AGTQQT
-630 ATLQSAAGC
+630 TLTSVAGC
-639 DSVVTMTLTVNPT
+639 DSVVVMTLTVNPT
-652 YALTVD
+652 YAFTVD
-658 STICENSLPFTWNDT
+658 STICENDLPFVWNDT
-673 TFEAGTVVN
+673 TFGTETVVN
-682 ANYTYV
+682 SDYTYI
-688 FNGHSA
+688 FNGLSVA
-694 TGCDSVVTLNLR
+694 GCDSVVTLNLR
-706 VNGNSEET
+706 VNGNSAET
-714 VELTVLENELP
+714 VQLKVLENELP
-725 YTYNTESYSTPGTY
+725 YTYNEETYSTPGTY
-739 YQHIQNANG
+739 YQHIPNANG

-754 VVFDYYPNITVDVDS
+754 VEFDFYPNITVDVDS
-769 TVCSTLLPITW
+769 TVCSSMLPITW
-780 NNVEFDAAG
+780 NGKEFTAAG
-789 TSTVTLTGAGSHGED
+789 TDVVTFDAGGSHGED

-809 TLNVNVAPVAEITY
+809 TLNVLESPVAEITY

-842 GAQDVTLTAANGCDS
+842 GVQDVVLTAANGCDS

-862 VVVNPVYNETEEI
+862 VVVNPIYNETEEI
-875 SLCAVELPYTWNDTT
+875 SLCPIELPFTWNDTT
-890 FEVATT
+890 FEAATT
-896 VPGNTYT
+896 LAGTTYT

-915 STVTLTLT
+915 SIVELTLT
-923 MKAQSECEFEV
+923 MKAQNECEFDV

-942 TITPAGTDTYDYH
+942 TISPAGTDTYDYH
-955 ATPTFTITPDA
+955 ATPTFTITPES

-976 GVEVANPASPFT
+976 GVAVENPASPFT

-1110 STATINYGQSAVINI
+1110 STATIDYGHSAVIDI
-1125 LAETPGY
+1125 IAETPAY
-1132 HIEKVVCG
+1132 HIERVVCG
-1140 NDTVIYGNNT
+1140 SDVVIYGNNT
-1150 AIEETYTVQS
+1150 DVEETYTVQS
-1160 VTSDTLVEAFFAIN
+1160 VTSDTLVEVFFAIN
-1174 TYTITVEASANGTVD
+1174 TYTITVEAATNGTIE
-1189 PAETITVEH
+1189 PASTFTVEH
-1198 GTNTTFTFT
+1198 GTDTTLTFTP
-1207 ADACY
+1207 DACY
-1212 HVEEVMIDGV
+1212 HVEEVLIDGV
-1222 AQSPVPASY
+1222 AQSPVPTSY
-1231 DFVNVA
+1231 DFVNISG
-1237 DNHTVAVTFSID
+1237 DHTVAVTFSID

-1254 GVAHET
+1254 GVAHEA

-1282 FEGYHVERIERGGSV
+1282 FEGYHVDRIERGGSV
-1297 IATYTNQPATVSSYI
+1297 IATYTNQPATVTSYI

-1319 QIDAYFAINQ
+1319 QIDAYFAINE

-1335 ATNGTITPATS
+1335 ATNGTIAPATS
-1346 TVAHGGSQTFTMV
+1346 TVAHGGSQTFTMT
-1359 PDMCYE
+1359 PDECYE
-1365 LTSVTVNGE
+1365 LTAVTVNGVDMMG
-1374 ERISDVTTTTSAQQV
+1374 DVTTTASDYV
-1389 LVEEG
+1389 LVMKENFAAAVGNINSEMTVG
-1394 FDNVTGSNTTPI
+1394 NVLPGWTGSK
-1406 TIGNFVTGWSGT
+1406 
-1418 NVYPDV
+1418 VYP
-1424 NNSLENMLKL
+1424 NEGMLKL
-1434 GKSGAAGS
+1434 GTSS
-1442 VTLPALDLSEGAF
+1442 VGGEITLPTLDLSTGDF
-1455 RVEFDAAAWIGT
+1455 HIEFDAAAY
-1467 GNPDNTTMVVVVN
+1467 DNSSEQTTLVLTVN
-1480 GEETEVNG
+1480 GVETEVDG
-1488 MPVGNDNMG
+1488 LLRGDDNMQT
-1497 HFVLNFSN
+1497 FSYDFTN
-1505 GTANTI
+1505 GTANTV
-1511 ISFESYATSHSR
+1511 ISFESFQNNRSR

-1528 VKVTTGGLD
+1528 VK
-1537 INTLVVNPIEG
+1537 INTGSPAISTLTVSPIEG
-1548 PTTVQATFSLMT
+1548 PTTVEATFSQQQFEVL
-1560 HDVVTSVIEGEGE
+1560 TSVIEGTGE
-1573 ITPSYQVD
+1573 ITPTTTFD
-1581 CGTAST
+1581 CGDDVN
-1587 VTLTAGEGY
+1587 VTMTAGEGY
-1596 HVNYYLLN
+1596 HINYYVVN
-1604 GDTTTLNTNA
+1604 GETTTLNTN
-1614 DNNVTVNL
+1614 DDTEVTVAVNSTR
-1622 NGMQDDTVAVAFA
+1622 NDTVGVAFA

-1642 ACTGTNGTLTVMNA
+1642 ACTGTNGTLTVLNA

-1690 LGENTDVDVMY
+1690 LGQNTDTDVMY
-1701 GLGDIQQDIEVC
+1701 GLGEIQQDIEVC

-1750 FVITPL
+1750 FVITPSS
-1756 NECYV
+1756 ECYY

-1770 TLTAGTDYTVTG
+1770 TLTAGTDYTITG
-1782 DTYTFVNVTDEHS
+1782 DTYTFVNVVDEHS

-1863 YTIEDV
+1863 YTVEDV
-1869 HANHSVIVYTAIDE
+1869 HADHSVLVYTLIDE
-1883 YAVNITTIGEG
+1883 YAVNVTTIGEG
-1894 VTNLDGDTNVIYN
+1894 VTNIDGDTTAVYN
-1907 NTLDFTFAPNA
+1907 TTLDFTFAPNA

-1929 EEYFD
+1929 VEYID
-1934 SIVSMAYTWT
+1934 SIASMAYTWT
-1944 ATEDATIVVTYDSIR
+1944 AIEDATVVVTYDSIR

-1976 TVNCGETYTYTV
+1976 TVNCGETYTYEV
-1988 TADEG
+1988 QAEEG

-1998 CILSDGTT
+1998 CILSDGVT

-2037 FAINMYNVTLC
+2037 FAINTYNVTLC
-2048 NALTEGTATFTP
+2048 NPLTEGTATI
-2060 NPVAHDSSVVV
+2060 NPTVVAHDSTVEVTV
-2071 NVVATA
+2071 EVTT
-2077 PGYHVQTVFS
+2077 PGYHVQTIFS
-2087 DETNVQTYGEN
+2087 DEANVQTYGEN
-2098 ENIDVNY
+2098 DHTNVTY
-2105 TLTNVV
+2105 TLANVV

-2123 NYTITA
+2123 NYNIVA
-2129 SVADA
+2129 SVSDPD
-2134 TNGMIT
+2134 NGEIV

-2155 TIQPTND
+2155 TIRPTND

-2175 EIVVNDS
+2175 VIDVNDS
-2182 VAYTYTFSAIENN
+2182 VAFDYTFSAIDNN

-2200 NFDVYRYEVATSVN
+2200 NFDVYRYEVATAVN

-2261 TFASSITD
+2261 TFTSAITD
-2269 IHADHSIVV
+2269 IHADHTIDV

-2291 GANGTIVPGDTVLEH
+2291 GANGTIVPGDTILEH
-2306 GQDLTLTITPDD
+2306 GQDITFTITPDD

-2332 ASLIVPDGM
+2332 ASLIVPEGM
-2341 TYTFVNLTEAHTIEA
+2341 TYSFVNLTEAHTIEA
-2356 NFAIYTYDMTETH
+2356 NFEIYTYDMTETH
-2369 TGEGT
+2369 TGEGA

-2397 HIASIELGGN
+2397 HIASIELGGT
-2407 TINNTMVEP
+2407 TINNTMEEP
-2416 NDFNDTTITVN
+2416 NDFNDTIITVN

-2448 CDVTNGTIVIN
+2448 CAAVNGTITIN
-2459 DPTEV
+2459 DPVEV
-2464 DSNSNTTA
+2464 DSNMSTTA
-2472 TITADAANG
+2472 TIVADTLNG
-2481 YHIVEISDNRGG
+2481 YHIVEITDNRGG
-2493 LETYGA
+2493 SMTFGN
-2499 NTDTVATYNVDNV
+2499 NTDVEATYNIDNV

-2517 VCAVFAL
+2517 VCATFAL

-2568 VDVDGA
+2568 VDVDGE
-2574 SVWTGYTDSISPYT
+2574 SVWTGHTDSISPYT
-2588 YTFTAADFDQSVVEH
+2588 YTFTAADFDQAVVEH

-2612 QYNMTSTAYEDT
+2612 EYNMTSTAYEDT

-2699 EHGTIVVAGTASIEH
+2699 EHGSIVVAGTTSVEH
-2714 GTSVSYDITPDHC
+2714 GTGVSYEITPDHC

-2736 GEAQAIDD
+2736 GEAQTIDN
-2744 IEGETFTIASI
+2744 IEGETFAIASI
-2755 EDTTVIEV
+2755 EDTTVIEA

-2821 DVEALRNVTAA
+2821 DVQALRNVTAA

-2965 IVVDGEED
+2965 ILVDGEAD

-2982 AEYTMSNIDS
+2982 AEYTMSDIDS

-3104 MTYTLTPDDCQTV
+3104 MTYTLTPDECQTV

-3131 SFDGTTLTLDNI
+3131 NFDGTTLTLDNI

-3175 YNCGTDVAYNITAA
+3175 YNCGTDVTYNITAN

-3237 NVDDDAAGTITPTNT
+3237 SVNDDAAGEITPTDT

-3284 ESYTFSALHADHTI
+3284 DSYTFSALHADHTI
-3298 DATFAKYTYTVSA
+3298 DATFAKYTYTISA
-3311 FGANGVE
+3311 YGANGVE
-3318 IDPMGDTVVEYGESL
+3318 IDPMGDTTVEYGESVS
-3333 TYTLTADDCY
+3333 YTLTVDDCY

-3355 GAVTTVNVD
+3355 GAVTTVDVD

-3379 TYTITAT
+3379 TYIITAT

-3456 VYTIT
+3456 TYTIT

-3470 TPAGDVEV
+3470 TPAGDVTV
-3478 NYGASQS
+3478 NYGASQT

-3548 ATLNWSD
+3548 ATLNWTD

-3566 TSADTAYTVVDNI
+3566 TSADTAYTIVDNI
-3579 TDVTYELSG
+3579 TDVTYELTG
-3588 LEDNTVYYWNVKSVC
+3588 LEDNTVYMWNVKSVC

-3622 TVDTTGVVNYE
+3622 TLPDTTGVANYS
-3633 LDFVKVYSYGS
+3633 LDNVKVYSYGN
-3644 DIYVVNNGNAVI
+3644 DIYVVNNSNVII
-3656 NNVQVF
+3656 NNVQVY

-3693 VITADAVRNYK
+3693 VTTADAVRNYK
-3704 VSISN
+3704 VSISQ

>member
-24 VALLMLMAVGNVNA
+24 VALLMLMALGNVDA
-38 QVYQL
+38 QVFRL
-43 VTSVSDLA
+43 VSSASDLN

-57 IAANGADYAM
+57 IAAQGYDYAL
-67 STTQNGNNR
+67 STDQQSNNR
-76 GTTAI
+76 RQAAI
-81 VKSDGG
+81 TKTDDKV
-87 TIASWTSSD
+87 TLTSD
-96 VEKFVLEAGTVSNTF
+96 VEIIVLEAGNVTGTF
-111 AFRAIGHAGYLYAAF
+111 ALKAQGTAGYLYAA
-126 SNNNYLRTQSSIDN
+126 SSGGNQLKTQSTLN
-140 FASWA
+140 GNASWLITISSGTA
-145 VTIASDGQATAISQ
+145 SIVAQGSNTRNTMQYNSTNGLFSCYASASQSALCLYKKVCAEVETLTVTPDITSAQATWSSMATSFVAELN
-159 GTSTRNSLRYNSASS
+159 GTPVTNFTQNGNNWTCDLASLT
-174 IFAAYNSGQSAIC
+174 
-187 FYKWVCPAV
+187 P
-196 ASVAVEPSIN
+196 N
-206 TAVATWTS
+206 T
-214 DGTEFNAECNGQ
+214 D
-226 TLTGFT
+226 
-232 KTGDVWSC
+232 
-240 NISGLNPHTAYTF
+240 YTF
-253 KVKTDCAT
+253 KVRSACQT
-261 EYTEVNFT
+261 EFEVANFT
-269 TTCPVYT
+269 TGCTVYT

-281 ATIYEGQTYT
+281 ATIYEGQAYP
-291 FHGNDYTEANTYTIP
+291 FHGTDYTEANTYTIP
-306 MTDAYGCDSTVT
+306 MTDAYGCDSTIT
-318 LVLEVLPPVNVH
+318 LVLEVLPPLNVH
-330 SEVVTACDSYTLE
+330 EEDITACDSYTLE
-343 KLDGTQ
+343 KLDGTE

-361 LPNGAQGGLDSIH
+361 LPGGAQGGLDSIH
-374 IVDLTI
+374 IVNLTI
-380 GHTYNIDT
+380 GQTYNIDT
-388 NVKICETELPYE
+388 VITICEDELPFN
-400 FGPFTFPAGSQ
+400 FGPFNFPEGSQ
-411 ALEMPI
+411 AMEMPI
-417 PLHYTFTTAE
+417 PLHYTFTTAA
-427 GCDSTVTL
+427 GCDSVVTL
-435 HLTIGEVYD
+435 RLTIGETYEVD
-444 VTVDS
+444 VDS
-449 TICENS
+449 TICENA
-455 LPLTWNGKEFNA
+455 LPFTWNGVEFTA
-467 AGTQSVTLQSVL
+467 AGTQSTTLETVL
-479 GCDSVVTMNLY
+479 GCDSVVNMT
-490 VNPNTTYEMTETVLE
+490 VNVNTNTVSEINAEVVE
-505 NDLPYQLNGTDY
+505 NDLPYELNGTEY
-517 TTTGTYTQTIENANG
+517 TTSGTYTQLLENANG
-532 CDSVITLNLTV
+532 CDSTITLNLTV
-543 YMNVTADETQT
+543 YMNVTGDAEQT
-554 ICEDQLPY
+554 ICESQLPY
-562 TWNGVEFT
+562 TWNEVEFT
-570 AAGVDTVTL
+570 AAGTQSAL
-579 QGAGEHGVDSTVN
+579 LAGQGSHGEDSTVN

-598 PLYNVTDELA
+598 PEYTVTDELA
-608 VCDNQMPYTW
+608 VCDNELPYTW
-618 NGVQFTE
+618 NEVVFTE
-625 AGTQS
+625 AGTQT
-630 ATLQSAAGC
+630 ATLQTVAGC

-652 YALTVD
+652 ATGAEEF
-658 STICENSLPFTWNDT
+658 TICPADLPYTWNDT
-673 TFEAGTVVN
+673 TFGTETTPGT
-682 ANYTYV
+682 YTYIY
-688 FNGHSA
+688 NGHTVA
-694 TGCDSVVTLNLR
+694 GCDSVVTLTLTINA
-706 VNGNSEET
+706 NTEET
-714 VELTVLENELP
+714 VEVTVLENELP
-725 YTYNTESYSTPGTY
+725 YEFNGDLYSTPGTY
-739 YQHIQNANG
+739 YTHIQNAVG
-748 CDSTIT
+748 CDSAIT
-754 VVFDYYPNITVDVDS
+754 LVFDYYPNITVDVDS
-769 TVCSTLLPITW
+769 TICSTMLPLTW
-780 NNVEFDAAG
+780 NEVEFDAAG
-789 TSTVTLTGAGSHGED
+789 NGTVTLTGAGSHGED

-809 TLNVNVAPVAEITY
+809 TLNVLEAPVAEITY
-823 TICESEL
+823 TICDSEL

-842 GAQDVTLTAANGCDS
+842 GVQDVVLTAANGCDS

-862 VVVNPVYNETEEI
+862 VVVNPTYNETEELF
-875 SLCAVELPYTWNDTT
+875 LCPIELPYTWNDTT
-890 FEVATT
+890 FEAGTT
-896 VPGNTYT
+896 VAGQTYT
-903 HVFHGTSALGCD
+903 HVFNGTTAAGCD
-915 STVTLTLT
+915 SVVELTLT
-923 MKAQSECEFEV
+923 MKQQSECEFEV
-934 TATAGEHG
+934 TATAGAHG
-942 TITPAGTDTYDYH
+942 TISPAGTQTVDYH
-955 ATPTFTITPDA
+955 ATPAYTITPDA
-966 CYEIAAITVN
+966 CYEIATLTVN
-976 GVEVANPASPFT
+976 GVAVDNPTNDYT
-988 LEPIEENTTVD
+988 LEPVEENTTVD

-1025 EGVFATALCGEM
+1025 EGVFATALCGDM

-1077 VDASNTNVEVE
+1077 VDATNTNIQVE

-1110 STATINYGQSAVINI
+1110 TTSTIDYGHSAVIDI

-1140 NDTVIYGNNT
+1140 DDTVLYGNNT
-1150 AIEETYTVQS
+1150 DVEETYTVQS

-1174 TYTITVEASANGTVD
+1174 NYNITVESYTNGTIE
-1189 PAETITVEH
+1189 PAETITVEF
-1198 GTNTTFTFT
+1198 GTDTTFTFT
-1207 ADACY
+1207 PDACY
-1212 HVEEVMIDGV
+1212 HVEEVLVDGV
-1222 AQSPVPASY
+1222 AIDPAPTSY

-1237 DNHTVAVTFSID
+1237 DNHTLAVTFAID
-1249 TFLMT
+1249 SFLM
-1254 GVAHET
+1254 VAT
-1260 TMGEVIGGTA
+1260 VNDASMGEVTEGIA
-1270 DCGSNFEYTVNA
+1270 ACGSTFEYVVTAYN
-1282 FEGYHVERIERGGSV
+1282 GYHVDHIERDGAV
-1297 IATYTNQPATVSSYI
+1297 IATYNNQPATASCFIS
-1312 NNVTEDT
+1312 NVTADT
-1319 QIDAYFAINQ
+1319 QIDVFFAINE

-1335 ATNGTITPATS
+1335 ATNGTIAPATS
-1346 TVAHGGSQTFTMV
+1346 TVAHGGSQTFTMT
-1359 PDMCYE
+1359 PDECYE
-1365 LTSVTVNGE
+1365 LASVTVNGVDMTA
-1374 ERISDVTTTTSAQQV
+1374 DVTTTASDYVVV
-1389 LVEEG
+1389 LQEDFATAVGNANSELTVSDILPGWTGTKAYPNEG
-1394 FDNVTGSNTTPI
+1394 
-1406 TIGNFVTGWSGT
+1406 
-1418 NVYPDV
+1418 
-1424 NNSLENMLKL
+1424 MLKFGTSSL
-1434 GKSGAAGS
+1434 GGS
-1442 VTLPALDLSEGAF
+1442 ITLPALDLSTGDF
-1455 RVEFDAAAWIGT
+1455 HIEFDAAAY
-1467 GNPDNTTMVVVVN
+1467 NNSSEQTTLILTVN
-1480 GEETEVNG
+1480 GVETEVDG
-1488 MPVGNDNMG
+1488 LLRGDNNMQT
-1497 HFVLNFSN
+1497 FSYDFTN
-1505 GTANTI
+1505 GTANTV
-1511 ISFESYATSHSR
+1511 ISFESFQNNRSR
-1523 FYLDN
+1523 FFLDN
-1528 VKVTTGGLD
+1528 VKITTGSPA
-1537 INTLVVNPIEG
+1537 ISTLTVTPIEG
-1548 PTTVQATFSLMT
+1548 PTTVEATFSQQQFE
-1560 HDVVTSVIEGEGE
+1560 VVTSVIEGNGE
-1573 ITPSYQVD
+1573 ITPTTTFD
-1581 CGTAST
+1581 CGSDVE
-1587 VTLTAGEGY
+1587 VTMTAGDGY
-1596 HVNYYLLN
+1596 HINYYVVN
-1604 GDTTTLNTNA
+1604 GETTTLNTN
-1614 DNNVTVNL
+1614 
-1622 NGMQDDTVAVAFA
+1622 DDTQVTIAVNSSRNDTVDVAFA

-1642 ACTGTNGTLTVMNA
+1642 ACTGTNGTLTVLNA

-1690 LGENTDVDVMY
+1690 LGQNTDTDVMY

-1713 ATFAHNLYPITVVN
+1713 ATFAHNLYPIAVVN

-1740 SSWTWGEDVP
+1740 SNWTWGEDVP
-1750 FVITPL
+1750 FVITPSS
-1756 NECYV
+1756 ECYY

-1770 TLTAGTDYTVTG
+1770 TLTAGTDYTITG
-1782 DTYTFVNVTDEHS
+1782 DTYTFVNVVDEHA

-1842 AMVFVD
+1842 AMIFVD
-1848 YVLDTVFENQEDTYT
+1848 YVLDTVFTNQEDTYT
-1863 YTIEDV
+1863 YTVEDV
-1869 HANHSVIVYTAIDE
+1869 HGDHNVIVYTAIDE
-1883 YAVNITTIGEG
+1883 YAVNVTTIGEG
-1894 VTNLDGDTNVIYN
+1894 VTNIDGDTTAVYN
-1907 NTLDFTFAPNA
+1907 TTLDFTFAPNA

-1929 EEYFD
+1929 VEYID
-1934 SIVSMAYTWT
+1934 SIASMAYTWT
-1944 ATEDATIVVTYDSIR
+1944 ATEDATVVVTYDSIR

-1976 TVNCGETYTYTV
+1976 TVNCGETYTYEV
-1988 TADEG
+1988 QAEEG

-1998 CILSDGTT
+1998 CILSDGVT

-2037 FAINMYNVTLC
+2037 FAINTYNVTLC
-2048 NALTEGTATFTP
+2048 NPLTEGTATI
-2060 NPVAHDSSVVV
+2060 NPTVVAHDSTVEVTV
-2071 NVVATA
+2071 EVTT
-2077 PGYHVQTVFS
+2077 PGYHVQTIFS
-2087 DETNVQTYGEN
+2087 DEANVQTYGEN
-2098 ENIDVNY
+2098 DHTNVTY
-2105 TLTNVV
+2105 TLANVV

-2123 NYTITA
+2123 NYNIVA
-2129 SVADA
+2129 SVSDPD
-2134 TNGMIT
+2134 NGEIV

-2155 TIQPTND
+2155 TIRPTND

-2175 EIVVNDS
+2175 VVDVNDS
-2182 VAYTYTFSAIENN
+2182 VAFDYTFAAIDNN

-2200 NFDVYRYEVATSVN
+2200 NFDIYRYEVTTSVN
-2214 DALMGEVTPTDT
+2214 DATMGTITATDSVDCGSAFDYEVTP
-2226 LDCGE
+2226 E
-2231 TFDYTVTPAFGYHIA
+2231 VGYHIA

-2261 TFASSITD
+2261 TFTSSITD
-2269 IHADHSIVV
+2269 IHADHSIVA

-2291 GANGTIVPGDTVLEH
+2291 GANGTIVSGDTVLEH
-2306 GQDLTLTITPDD
+2306 GQDVTFTITPDD

-2332 ASLIVPDGM
+2332 ASLIVPEGM
-2341 TYTFVNLTEAHTIEA
+2341 TYTFANVSEAHTIEA
-2356 NFAIYTYDMTETH
+2356 NFEIYTYDMTETH
-2369 TGEGT
+2369 TGNGT
-2374 VSTADDINCGDEYTY
+2374 VTTADDINCGDEYTY
-2389 TITAGTGW
+2389 TITADMGW
-2397 HIASIELGGN
+2397 HIASIEFGGN

-2416 NDFNDTTITVN
+2416 NDFNDTIITIN

-2434 ITVVFEIDHYTVSA
+2434 LTVVFEIDHYTVSA
-2448 CDVTNGTIVIN
+2448 CAAVNGTITIN
-2459 DPTEV
+2459 DPVEV
-2464 DSNSNTTA
+2464 DSNMSTTA
-2472 TITADAANG
+2472 TIVADTLNG
-2481 YHIVEISDNRGG
+2481 YHIVEVSDNRGG
-2493 LETYGA
+2493 YVAYGN
-2499 NTDTVATYNVDNV
+2499 NTDVEVVYNIDNV

-2568 VDVDGA
+2568 VDVDGE

-2588 YTFTAADFDQSVVEH
+2588 YTFTAADFDQAVVEH

-2612 QYNMTSTAYEDT
+2612 EYNMTATAHEDT

-2635 AEDYTYVI
+2635 GDDYTYEI
-2643 NANYGWHI
+2643 TANYGWHI

-2669 DSITVTDI
+2669 DEITVTDI

-2699 EHGTIVVAGTASIEH
+2699 EHGSIVVAGTTSVEH
-2714 GTSVSYDITPDHC
+2714 GTGVSYEITPDHC

-2736 GEAQAIDD
+2736 GEAQTIDN
-2744 IEGETFTIASI
+2744 IEGETFAIASI
-2755 EDTTVIEV
+2755 EDTTVIEA

-2774 SHTGNGTVTT
+2774 THTGNGTVTT

-2851 TTTGNGTT
+2851 TVNGNGTT

-2897 DNADTYDYTF
+2897 ANADTYDYTF

-2965 IVVDGEED
+2965 ILVDGEAD

-2992 NHTVVAQFEITTY
+2992 NHTVVAQFETTTY

-3104 MTYTLTPDDCQTV
+3104 MTYTLTPDECQTV

-3131 SFDGTTLTLDNI
+3131 NFDGTTLTLDNI

-3153 QVMTYTVEATQAEGG
+3153 QVMTYTVEATQADGG

-3175 YNCGTDVAYNITAA
+3175 YNCGTDVTYNIVAN

-3237 NVDDDAAGTITPTNT
+3237 NVNDDAAGTITPTDT
-3252 FDCGETP
+3252 FNCGETP
-3259 TYEITPNEGYYI
+3259 VYEITPNEGYYI

-3284 ESYTFSALHADHTI
+3284 DSYTFSALHADHTI

-3311 FGANGVE
+3311 YGAAGVE
-3318 IDPMGDTVVEYGESL
+3318 ITPEGDTTVEYGESVS
-3333 TYTLTADDCY
+3333 YTLTADDCY
-3343 EIVDV
+3343 EIVSV
-3348 TLDGESL
+3348 MLDGEDL
-3355 GAVTTVNVD
+3355 GAVTTVDVD
-3364 NITADHVINVVSAIK
+3364 SITANHVITVESAIK

-3386 ATEGGVITPA
+3386 ATEGGNITPA
-3396 GEVEVN
+3396 GEVIVN
-3402 CGGSQYFTI
+3402 CGASQFFSI

-3416 YVIESVEVDGNDE
+3416 YEIESVEVDGADQ
-3429 GAITSYLFD
+3429 GAISSYLFD

-3446 HVTFTAIADS
+3446 HVTFSAIAD
-3456 VYTIT
+3456 TTFIIT

-3470 TPAGDVEV
+3470 TPAGDVTV

-3485 FVIVPDEFYTIGEVL
+3485 FVIVADEYYTIGEVL

-3505 LATPVAS
+3505 LANPVAS

-3548 ATLNWSD
+3548 ATLNWTD

-3566 TSADTAYTVVDNI
+3566 SAEDTVYTEVTGITETS
-3579 TDVTYELSG
+3579 YELSG
-3588 LEDNTVYYWNVKSVC
+3588 LDDNMVYVWNVKSVC
-3603 IADEAESNWSS
+3603 IADTAESSWSS
-3614 QQSFRTEG
+3614 QQQFRTEG
-3622 TVDTTGVVNYE
+3622 TLPDTTGVANYS
-3633 LDFVKVYSYGS
+3633 LDNVKVYSYGN
-3644 DIYVVNNGNAVI
+3644 DIYVVNNSNVII
-3656 NNVQVF
+3656 NNVQVY

-3667 IIYNGKAQEN
+3667 IIYNGKAQDN

-3693 VITADAVRNYK
+3693 VTTADAVRNYK
-3704 VSISN
+3704 VSISQ